1 CEQPLPNSPKQDFQF
16 RALKKV
22 RIFDSPDDLPKE
34 RSSLLAVSNKYGLVF
49 AGGGTSLQIFHTRDL
64 LMQKQPGE
72 DPNKIVESIQ
82 STLVPM
88 KFPMQHLA
96 LSCDNL
102 TLSVCMMSSEVGSFI
117 SFFDVRTFLNQ
128 AKQQKHAFAC
138 HKLAKDSGGAAMVN
152 DLKWNPASPTMVA
165 VCLSDGSISV
175 LQVTD
180 SVKVYA
186 TLPSSA
192 AVTSVCWSPKGKQLA
207 AGRQN
212 GTVVQYLPNLQ
223 EKKVIPC
230 PPFYDSDNP
239 VKVLDVLW
247 IGTYV
252 FAIVYA
258 EADGTL
264 EMSPQVVIAIL
275 PKKEEKRPEKFVNF
289 MEPCYTS
296 CTERQH
302 HYFLNFVEE
311 WDLVLAASA
320 ASTEVSILARQ
331 GDQNWE
337 SWVLEDS
344 SRAELPLTDKSDDT
358 LPVGVAVDYTSNM
371 PIVISDEKILAPAP
385 VLILLSTDGV
395 LCPFHM
401 INQNPGVKSLIVTPE
416 PLQVAGERAP
426 KAAGSAA
433 TSPTTTPTS
442 LKPDTAPAAAPTVPT
457 SSQPPAG
464 SGAAVFSFMPSAVKA
479 PGSTGSDPPPYS
491 FATDASKQGQTPA
504 LTGLAT
510 FSFSSAS
517 SKASMTPAS
526 AGSTTAAPATSFPFG
541 SMNFKPAADSSP
553 GPLLST
559 APAAQKS
566 SFAPSASSVK
576 VNLNEKFSA
585 VDTSSPT
592 SSSGQSTST
601 MFSFSTSSK
610 TAPVGSLSQSM
621 PVAAPPA
628 TPLKTSSP
636 VPATVARP
644 AQNPPSASLVQKT
657 AKVTPSAAKPSSAQG
672 KSALPSTALEKQTH
686 QWKESDPVIAGIREE
701 IAHFQKEMEELK
713 ARTSKACFQVG
724 TPEEMK
730 LLRTE
735 SEDLHTF
742 LLEIKETTE
751 SLHGDI
757 SILKTALLEGFAGV
771 EEAKEQNEQNRSSG
785 YLHLLYKKPLDP
797 KSEAQLQEIRR
808 LHQYVKFAVQDVND
822 VLDLEWDRHL
832 EQKRKQKRLIVPE
845 RETLFNTLANNREI
859 INQQR
864 KRLNHLVNSLQ
875 QLRLYNQTSQWS
887 VPSDSP
893 LNSAQSF
900 DSDLESLR
908 NDLMKTTLKSHAKP
922 LPKAPAK
929 LSPVKQAQLRNFLAK
944 RKTPPI
950 RSTAP
955 ASLSRSAFLSTRY
968 YEDLDEVSSTS
979 SVSQSLENDDCQAV
993 DQEEEAAPVQVP
1005 RHAPVVRTPSVQP
1018 GLMAQS
1024 PSFGKQHLSLVPAS
1038 SNRIIPQGADSTM
1051 LATKTV
1057 KHGAPAPTVTV
1068 PAPQAAA
1075 AAALQ
1080 RQMAANQSPDH
1091 LYLTLQPR
1099 QSIKFWQLLLQI
1111 KLSSSMKS
1119 QTPPSS
1125 VCAPSPMVSTAAP
1138 TSSGNKISGQG
1149 TVKTVTAVSSTV
1161 TSVQATTSQLNKTSL
1176 FSSAGPV
1183 FNFGGVTSAASS
1195 QAPASLAP
1203 SQAPAKESA
1212 QPDSFLFAGSSKLGA
1227 IPEASSF
1234 VFGSHKPAG
1243 APGGVVGSSSS
1254 ADGTQSTKAAA
1265 TSSSA
1270 PPTTSGKLD
1279 IAPSKPG
1286 DHLFQGSLAGETLG
1300 SFSGLRVGQVDDN
1313 AKTTSKAPSTSA
1325 AGTQSTKV
1333 STISSGFSFTAPLTL
1348 GKAGEAASTSP
1359 QAQLSE
1365 PLKEPALP
1373 QATAGDTVPEGSG
1386 TTVAPPAPEPVAAP
1400 TSTSDLKAPVP
1411 PAVSTATPADQNV
1424 SAATST
1430 ASVASPASPAEA
1442 TGALAATSDVT
1453 TGVQSAAVGA
1463 SVFAPTSAGSSVF
1476 SQPPSSS
1483 SSGSAFTQPAGE
1495 AAATPSTPPVFG
1507 QLPAGTTASSPFGQ
1521 LTTSTLSTA
1530 TATTQAA
1537 TSAFGA
1543 SAFGTT
1549 TTGGFGQPAFGQAPV
1564 FGQPASSSSSG
1575 FTFSQSGFG
1584 TMPAFGQP
1592 AASTA
1597 ASSSGNVFGAS
1608 ASTNSASSFSFG
1620 QPASTGGVLFG
1631 QSSPP
1636 VFGQSSGFGQGGS
1649 VFGSTAAVTTTTSS
1663 AGFSFCQASGFGSS
1677 NTGSVFGQAAN
1688 TGGTPS
1694 SSSGSLFGA
1703 GSGGRGGGF
1712 FSGLGGKPSQ
1722 DAANKNPF
1730 SSSSGGFG
1738 SAASQ
1743 NSSSLFGN
1751 SGAKTFGFGSSS
1763 FGEQK
1768 PTGTFSS
1775 GGGSVASQGFGFST
1789 PNKAGGFGA
1798 APVFGS
1804 PPTFGGSPGF
1814 GGVPAFGSAPTFS
1827 SPLGSTGGKVFG
1839 EGTAAA
1845 SAGGFGF
1852 GGTSN
1857 NTASFGTL
1865 ANQNTPTFGSLSQQG
1880 TGFGTQSSGF
1890 SAFGTGGGGFGFGSP
1905 NTLTLSSALP
1915 LPGWIPS
1922 SKFPKLC
1929 SPVRW
1934 REHGSLQMAGSR
1946 ISTIISSQ
1954 CVLLQAQVKEAGNT
1968 YLPLDLVDGEA
1979 RDILNSSCSSCIHE
1993 KRFCLFL
2000 CNTCSCSILNYFI
2013 WLDVFCGGRVY
2024 YLSASRAGCVLSSAF
2039 SCPSLAYP
2047 REKLHAETESCV
2059 SQRLGGEIG
2068 NYLGR
2073 SWQRAEHV
2081 PMAVTFSKEVGK
2093 LKNWNSGSG
2102 ENFWPWKETHD
2113 LHLEPLLLAL
2123 VSFICEIL
2131 MCLYLNILNNFFKN
2145 APKTSDQTL
2154 FVFDASDLHETCKCC
2169 SVDNMFEIAAPD
2181 VLGSSAFSVFRRNI
2195 ILFLFFFSY
2204 DMMTGD
2210 IFWFGGHPKNISLTL
2225 SLLSQV
2231 SFPSLHLGMLG
2242 RFPLKM
2248 KRCGQCF

>member
-1 CEQPLPNSPKQDFQF
+1 VGQQMCLLPNSLKQDFQF

-22 RIFDSPDDLPKE
+22 RIFDTPDDLPKE

-64 LMQKQPGE
+64 IMQKQLGE
-72 DPNKIVESIQ
+72 DPNKIVENIQ
-82 STLVPM
+82 GTVVPM

-102 TLSVCMMSSEVGSFI
+102 TLSVCMMSSDVGSFI
-117 SFFDVRTFLNQ
+117 SFFDVRTLLNQ
-128 AKQQKHAFAC
+128 AKQQKQAFAC
-138 HKLAKDSGGAAMVN
+138 HKLAKESGSAAVVN

-302 HYFLNFVEE
+302 HYFLSFVED

-320 ASTEVSILARQ
+320 ASTEVGILARQ

-344 SRAELPLTDKSDDT
+344 SRAELPVTDKSDDT

-385 VLILLSTDGV
+385 LLILLSTDGV
-395 LCPFHM
+395 LCPFYM
-401 INQNPGVKSLIVTPE
+401 INQNPGVRSLIVTPE
-416 PLQVAGERAP
+416 PLQLAGERVP
-426 KAAGSAA
+426 KSAGSTA
-433 TSPTTTPTS
+433 TSPTTPPTS
-442 LKPDTAPAAAPTVPT
+442 LKPDTAPAVAPTVPT
-457 SSQPPAG
+457 SGQPPAG
-464 SGAAVFSFMPSAVKA
+464 SGAAAFSFMPSAVKT

-491 FATDASKQGQTPA
+491 FATDASKQAQTPA
-504 LTGLAT
+504 LTGAAT
-510 FSFSSAS
+510 FSFSSPS
-517 SKASMTPAS
+517 SKASITPAS
-526 AGSTTAAPATSFPFG
+526 VGSTTAAPATSFPFG
-541 SMNFKPAADSSP
+541 SMNFKPAAESSS
-553 GPLLST
+553 GPSVST
-559 APAAQKS
+559 APTAQKS

-576 VNLNEKFSA
+576 VNLNEKFGA

-592 SSSGQSTST
+592 SSSGQCTST

-610 TAPVGSLSQSM
+610 TAPGGSLSQST
-621 PVAAPPA
+621 PVAAPPT

-636 VPATVARP
+636 VPATGR
-644 AQNPPSASLVQKT
+644 SLIPVVGNN
-657 AKVTPSAAKPSSAQG
+657 ALYILNIGFGFVFFSFPQG

-713 ARTSKACFQVG
+713 ARTSKACFKVG

-730 LLRTE
+730 VLRTE
-735 SEDLHTF
+735 SDDLHTF

-757 SILKTALLEGFAGV
+757 SILKTTLLEGFAGV

-887 VPSDSP
+887 WSVPSDTS

-979 SVSQSLENDDCQAV
+979 SVSQSLENDDSQAV

-1005 RHAPVVRTPSVQP
+1005 RHAPVVRTPSIQP

-1024 PSFGKQHLSLVPAS
+1024 PSFGKQHLSLGTLLPAS

-1080 RQMAANQSPDH
+1080 RQMAANQSPAVSTS
-1091 LYLTLQPR
+1091 LTESTLKNVPQVVNVR
-1099 QSIKFWQLLLQI
+1099 EL
-1111 KLSSSMKS
+1111 KS
-1119 QTPPSS
+1119 GALTPAVSAVIGSS
-1125 VCAPSPMVSTAAP
+1125 VSH
-1138 TSSGNKISGQG
+1138 
-1149 TVKTVTAVSSTV
+1149 
-1161 TSVQATTSQLNKTSL
+1161 
-1176 FSSAGPV
+1176 
-1183 FNFGGVTSAASS
+1183 SAA
-1195 QAPASLAP
+1195 QAVHQVLATVATN
-1203 SQAPAKESA
+1203 QAK

-1227 IPEASSF
+1227 VPETSF
-1234 VFGSHKPAG
+1234 AFGYHKPASV
-1243 APGGVVGSSSS
+1243 PGGVVGGGSS
-1254 ADGTQSTKAAA
+1254 ADGTQSNKAAA
-1265 TSSSA
+1265 TSSST

-1279 IAPSKPG
+1279 VAPSKPG
-1286 DHLFQGSLAGETLG
+1286 DHLFQGNLAGETLG

-1313 AKTTSKAPSTSA
+1313 AKTTSKAPTTSA
-1325 AGTQSTKV
+1325 AGTQSAKV
-1333 STISSGFSFTAPLTL
+1333 STIPSGFNFAAPLTL
-1348 GKAGEAASTSP
+1348 GKAGEAASTLVTSAGTASLSISTSATGSLFGNVQLTSTGSSGVFNLGGSGGSKPTFSFGIQQTNSMSTSTSTPSTLPASTSLPFGGFSSSSQTAVPAAAPSKSAGDAKSPPGSEKPSENEAVAAGSSPPVPQP

-1365 PLKEPALP
+1365 PLKEPTLP
-1373 QATAGDTVPEGSG
+1373 QATAGDTVPGGSG
-1386 TTVAPPAPEPVAAP
+1386 TTVAPPPPDPVAAA
-1400 TSTSDLKAPVP
+1400 TSTSDLKASVP
-1411 PAVSTATPADQNV
+1411 AAVSAAAPPDQNV
-1424 SAATST
+1424 SATTST
-1430 ASVASPASPAEA
+1430 ASVASPAEA

-1453 TGVQSAAVGA
+1453 TGVQSPAVGA

-1537 TSAFGA
+1537 TSGFGT

-1549 TTGGFGQPAFGQAPV
+1549 TTGGFGQPTFGQAPV

-1597 ASSSGNVFGAS
+1597 ASSSGNVFGAP
-1608 ASTNSASSFSFG
+1608 ASTNSGSSFSFG

-1636 VFGQSSGFGQGGS
+1636 AFGQSTGFGQGAS
-1649 VFGSTAAVTTTTSS
+1649 VFGGTAAVTTTTSS
-1663 AGFSFCQASGFGSS
+1663 AGFSFCQASGKSRALSS
-1677 NTGSVFGQAAN
+1677 GTVRLGQ
-1688 TGGTPS
+1688 PS
-1694 SSSGSLFGA
+1694 SSTGSLFGA

-1775 GGGSVASQGFGFST
+1775 GGGSVASQGFGFSS

-1890 SAFGTGGGGFGFGSP
+1890 SAFGTGGGG
-1905 NTLTLSSALP
+1905 
-1915 LPGWIPS
+1915 
-1922 SKFPKLC
+1922 
-1929 SPVRW
+1929 R
-1934 REHGSLQMAGSR
+1934 
-1946 ISTIISSQ
+1946 
-1954 CVLLQAQVKEAGNT
+1954 
-1968 YLPLDLVDGEA
+1968 
-1979 RDILNSSCSSCIHE
+1979 
-1993 KRFCLFL
+1993 
-2000 CNTCSCSILNYFI
+2000 
-2013 WLDVFCGGRVY
+2013 
-2024 YLSASRAGCVLSSAF
+2024 
-2039 SCPSLAYP
+2039 
-2047 REKLHAETESCV
+2047 
-2059 SQRLGGEIG
+2059 
-2068 NYLGR
+2068 R
-2073 SWQRAEHV
+2073 S
-2081 PMAVTFSKEVGK
+2081 
-2093 LKNWNSGSG
+2093 
-2102 ENFWPWKETHD
+2102 
-2113 LHLEPLLLAL
+2113 
-2123 VSFICEIL
+2123 
-2131 MCLYLNILNNFFKN
+2131 
-2145 APKTSDQTL
+2145 
-2154 FVFDASDLHETCKCC
+2154 
-2169 SVDNMFEIAAPD
+2169 
-2181 VLGSSAFSVFRRNI
+2181 
-2195 ILFLFFFSY
+2195 
-2204 DMMTGD
+2204 
-2210 IFWFGGHPKNISLTL
+2210 
-2225 SLLSQV
+2225 
-2231 SFPSLHLGMLG
+2231 
-2242 RFPLKM
+2242 
-2248 KRCGQCF
+2248 

>member
-1 CEQPLPNSPKQDFQF
+1 MGDDMDVIPEREMKDFQF

-22 RIFDSPDDLPKE
+22 RIFDAPDDLPKE

-49 AGGGTSLQIFHTRDL
+49 AGGGTSLQIFHTKNL
-64 LMQKQPGE
+64 LMQNQLGE
-72 DPNKIVESIQ
+72 DPNKIVENVQ

-88 KFPMQHLA
+88 KFPVQHLA
-96 LSCDNL
+96 LNCDNL
-102 TLSVCMMSSEVGSFI
+102 TLSVCMMSSEIGSFI
-117 SFFDVRTFLNQ
+117 GFFDVRTFLNQ
-128 AKQQKHAFAC
+128 TKQQKRAFAY
-138 HKLAKDSGGAAMVN
+138 HKLAKDAGSAAMVN
-152 DLKWNPASPTMVA
+152 DLKWNPASPAMVA
-165 VCLSDGSISV
+165 ICLSDGSISV

-186 TLPSSA
+186 TLPSSV

-207 AGRQN
+207 VGRQN

-252 FAIVYA
+252 FTIVYA
-258 EADGTL
+258 AADGTL
-264 EMSPQVVIAIL
+264 ETPPEVVVAIL

-289 MEPCYTS
+289 MEPCYGS

-302 HYFLNFVEE
+302 HYFLNYVEE

-344 SRAELPLTDKSDDT
+344 SRAELPVTDKSDDT

-371 PIVISDEKILAPAP
+371 PIPISDEKTLPPAP

-395 LCPFHM
+395 LCPFYM
-401 INQNPGVKSLIVTPE
+401 INQNPGVRSLIVTPE
-416 PLQVAGERAP
+416 PLPLVGERVP
-426 KAAGSAA
+426 KSTGSTA
-433 TSPTTTPTS
+433 TTPTTPPTS
-442 LKPDTAPAAAPTVPT
+442 GKTDAAPGVAPTVPA
-457 SSQPPAG
+457 SSQPPAAG
-464 SGAAVFSFMPSAVKA
+464 GAAAFSFVASPVKMPST
-479 PGSTGSDPPPYS
+479 TGSDPPSFS
-491 FATDASKQGQTPA
+491 FATDASKPA
-504 LTGLAT
+504 LAPSLTGAAT
-510 FSFSSAS
+510 FSFSSPP
-517 SKASMTPAS
+517 KASVTPAPS
-526 AGSTTAAPATSFPFG
+526 VGTTTATATSFSFG
-541 SMNFKPAADSSP
+541 SVNFKPAAESSP
-553 GPLLST
+553 GPPVST
-559 APAAQKS
+559 TPVAQKS
-566 SFAPSASSVK
+566 SFAPSASAVK
-576 VNLNEKFSA
+576 VNLNEKFTA

-592 SSSGQSTST
+592 SSSQWTSP
-601 MFSFSTSSK
+601 MFSFSTASKPASGGPLGQSS
-610 TAPVGSLSQSM
+610 PL
-621 PVAAPPA
+621 AASPT
-628 TPLKTSSP
+628 TPLKASTP
-636 VPATVARP
+636 VPAAASRP
-644 AQNPPSASLVQKT
+644 AQSVPAASTLQKSAKI
-657 AKVTPSAAKPSSAQG
+657 TPSAAKPGSTQG
-672 KSALPSTALEKQTH
+672 KSALPSTPLEKQAH
-686 QWKESDPVIAGIREE
+686 QWKDSDPVIAGIREE

-730 LLRTE
+730 MLRSE
-735 SEDLHTF
+735 SDDLHTF

-757 SILKTALLEGFAGV
+757 SILKTTLLEGFAGV
-771 EEAKEQNEQNRSSG
+771 EEAREQNVRNHSSG
-785 YLHLLYKKPLDP
+785 YLHLLYTKPLDP

-864 KRLNHLVNSLQ
+864 KRLNQLVNSLQ

-887 VPSDSP
+887 VPSDTSS
-893 LNSAQSF
+893 LSSAQSF

-908 NDLMKTTLKSHAKP
+908 NALMKTTLESHTKP
-922 LPKAPAK
+922 LPKVPAK

-944 RKTPPI
+944 RKTPPV

-979 SVSQSLENDDCQAV
+979 SVSQSLENEDSQTV

-1005 RHAPVVRTPSVQP
+1005 RHAPVVRTPSIQP
-1018 GLMAQS
+1018 GLMPQS
-1024 PSFGKQHLSLVPAS
+1024 PSFGKQHLPLVPTS
-1038 SNRIIPQGADSTM
+1038 SNRVIPQGADSTM

-1075 AAALQ
+1075 AAALR
-1080 RQMAANQSPDH
+1080 RQMASQAPAVSTSLTESTLKNVPQVVNVRELKNSALTPAVSTVIGSSVPHSAAQAVHQVLATVATNQAKQTP
-1091 LYLTLQPR
+1091 LT
-1099 QSIKFWQLLLQI
+1099 
-1111 KLSSSMKS
+1111 SSLKG
-1119 QTPPSS
+1119 QAPPSS
-1125 VCAPSPMVSTAAP
+1125 VCAPTPMVSTSGP
-1138 TSSGNKISGQG
+1138 TSSGNKLPGQG
-1149 TVKTVTAVSSTV
+1149 TVKTVTAVTSSTV
-1161 TSVQATTSQLNKTSL
+1161 TSVPATTAQLSKAFS
-1176 FSSAGPV
+1176 FSSVGSG
-1183 FNFGGVTSAASS
+1183 FTFGGVTSAASS
-1195 QAPASLAP
+1195 PTLSSLAS

-1212 QPDSFLFAGSSKLGA
+1212 QPDSFPLAGSSKFGVA
-1227 IPEASSF
+1227 AEGSF
-1234 VFGSHKPAG
+1234 AFGSFKPTS
-1243 APGGVVGSSSS
+1243 APGALVGNSSS
-1254 ADGTQSTKAAA
+1254 ADGTQSNKPAA
-1265 TSSSA
+1265 TSSPA
-1270 PPTTSGKLD
+1270 PSTASGKLD
-1279 IAPSKPG
+1279 VSLSKPG
-1286 DHLFQGSLAGETLG
+1286 DQLFQSNLAGETLG
-1300 SFSGLRVGQVDDN
+1300 SFSGLRVGQVDEN
-1313 AKTTSKAPSTSA
+1313 AKTTTKAPSTSV
-1325 AGTQSTKV
+1325 AGAQSTKV
-1333 STISSGFSFTAPLTL
+1333 STIPSGFTFGAPLSL
-1348 GKAGEAASTSP
+1348 GKAGEAASTSGTSAGASSPAISTSATGNLFGNVQITSTGSSGVFNLGGSSANKPPFSFGIQQANSMSTSTSTPSTLSTSTSLSFGSFLSSSQTAVPAATPNKGAGDAKLPPVTEKPSENEAAAAGSSPPMP
-1359 QAQLSE
+1359 QSSQPQVQLSE
-1365 PLKEPALP
+1365 PVKEPLLP
-1373 QATAGDTVPEGSG
+1373 QTTAGDAGSASSG
-1386 TTVAPPAPEPVAAP
+1386 TTLAAPPSEAVAAP
-1400 TSTSDLKAPVP
+1400 ASTSDVKPPVLPTISASAPP
-1411 PAVSTATPADQNV
+1411 DQNI
-1424 SAATST
+1424 SATT
-1430 ASVASPASPAEA
+1430 CTTNIASPAEA
-1442 TGALAATSDVT
+1442 TNALAATSDVT
-1453 TGVQSAAVGA
+1453 TCVQSPTVGA

-1483 SSGSAFTQPAGE
+1483 SSGSAFSQPAGDT
-1495 AAATPSTPPVFG
+1495 AATPATPPVFG

-1537 TSAFGA
+1537 SSAFGTSAFGTA
-1543 SAFGTT
+1543 
-1549 TTGGFGQPAFGQAPV
+1549 TTGGFGQPAFGQAPT

-1584 TMPAFGQP
+1584 TAPAFGQP

-1597 ASSSGNVFGAS
+1597 ASSSGTIFGVP

-1620 QPASTGGVLFG
+1620 QPSASTGGGLFG
-1631 QSSPP
+1631 QSSPL
-1636 VFGQSSGFGQGGS
+1636 VFGQNTGFGQGGS
-1649 VFGSTAAVTTTTSS
+1649 VFGSSAAVTTTTSS

-1688 TGGTPS
+1688 TGGTVFGQQPS
-1694 SSSGSLFGA
+1694 SSSGGLFGA

-1722 DAANKNPF
+1722 DAASKNPF
-1730 SSSSGGFG
+1730 GSSSGGFG

-1743 NSSSLFGN
+1743 NSSNLFGN

-1775 GGGSVASQGFGFST
+1775 GGGSVASQGFGFSSPT
-1789 PNKAGGFGA
+1789 KAGGFGA

-1890 SAFGTGGGGFGFGSP
+1890 SAFGTSGGGFGFGSS
-1905 NTLTLSSALP
+1905 NTSSSGFS
-1915 LPGWIPS
+1915 GW
-1922 SKFPKLC
+1922 
-1929 SPVRW
+1929 
-1934 REHGSLQMAGSR
+1934 
-1946 ISTIISSQ
+1946 
-1954 CVLLQAQVKEAGNT
+1954 
-1968 YLPLDLVDGEA
+1968 
-1979 RDILNSSCSSCIHE
+1979 
-1993 KRFCLFL
+1993 
-2000 CNTCSCSILNYFI
+2000 
-2013 WLDVFCGGRVY
+2013 
-2024 YLSASRAGCVLSSAF
+2024 
-2039 SCPSLAYP
+2039 
-2047 REKLHAETESCV
+2047 
-2059 SQRLGGEIG
+2059 
-2068 NYLGR
+2068 R
-2073 SWQRAEHV
+2073 S
-2081 PMAVTFSKEVGK
+2081 
-2093 LKNWNSGSG
+2093 
-2102 ENFWPWKETHD
+2102 
-2113 LHLEPLLLAL
+2113 
-2123 VSFICEIL
+2123 
-2131 MCLYLNILNNFFKN
+2131 
-2145 APKTSDQTL
+2145 
-2154 FVFDASDLHETCKCC
+2154 
-2169 SVDNMFEIAAPD
+2169 
-2181 VLGSSAFSVFRRNI
+2181 
-2195 ILFLFFFSY
+2195 
-2204 DMMTGD
+2204 
-2210 IFWFGGHPKNISLTL
+2210 
-2225 SLLSQV
+2225 
-2231 SFPSLHLGMLG
+2231 
-2242 RFPLKM
+2242 
-2248 KRCGQCF
+2248 

>member
-1 CEQPLPNSPKQDFQF
+1 MHLKKDFQF

-22 RIFDSPDDLPKE
+22 RIFDAPDDLPKE

-49 AGGGTSLQIFHTRDL
+49 AGGGTSLQIFHTKNL
-64 LMQKQPGE
+64 LMQNQLGE
-72 DPNKIVESIQ
+72 DPNKIVENVQ
-82 STLVPM
+82 STVVPM

-102 TLSVCMMSSEVGSFI
+102 TLSVCMMSSEIGSFI
-117 SFFDVRTFLNQ
+117 GFFDVRTFLNQ
-128 AKQQKHAFAC
+128 AKQQKRAFAY
-138 HKLAKDSGGAAMVN
+138 HKLAKDSGSAVVVN
-152 DLKWNPASPTMVA
+152 DLKWNPASPAMVA
-165 VCLSDGSISV
+165 ICLSDGSISV

-186 TLPSSA
+186 TLPSSV

-207 AGRQN
+207 VGKQN

-252 FAIVYA
+252 FTIVYA
-258 EADGTL
+258 AADGTL
-264 EMSPQVVIAIL
+264 ETPPEVVVAIL

-289 MEPCYTS
+289 MEPCYGS

-302 HYFLNFVEE
+302 HYFLNYVEE

-344 SRAELPLTDKSDDT
+344 SRAELPVTDKSDDT
-358 LPVGVAVDYTSNM
+358 LPVGVAIDYTSNM
-371 PIVISDEKILAPAP
+371 PIPISDEKTLAPAP

-395 LCPFHM
+395 LCPFYM
-401 INQNPGVKSLIVTPE
+401 INQNPGVRSLIVTPE
-416 PLQVAGERAP
+416 PLLTEGERVP
-426 KAAGSAA
+426 KSAGSTA
-433 TSPTTTPTS
+433 TSPTIPPTA
-442 LKPDTAPAAAPTVPT
+442 LKPDAVPGVAPATLA
-457 SSQPPAG
+457 SSLPPAG
-464 SGAAVFSFMPSAVKA
+464 SGAAAFSFMPSTVKM
-479 PGSTGSDPPPYS
+479 PGSTSGEPPPYA
-491 FATDASKQGQTPA
+491 FATDASKQALGPN
-504 LTGLAT
+504 LTGAAT

-517 SKASMTPAS
+517 SKTSMTSAPS
-526 AGSTTAAPATSFPFG
+526 AGTTAATATSFSFG
-541 SMNFKPAADSSP
+541 SMNFKPAADSSS
-553 GPLLST
+553 GPPLST
-559 APAAQKS
+559 TPVTQKS
-566 SFAPSASSVK
+566 SFTPSASSVK
-576 VNLNEKFSA
+576 VNLNDKFTA
-585 VDTSSPT
+585 VDTSTPA
-592 SSSGQSTST
+592 SSGGHSSST
-601 MFSFSTSSK
+601 MFSFSTTSK
-610 TAPVGSLSQSM
+610 AAAGSPLSQST
-621 PVAAPPA
+621 PLSASPA
-628 TPLKTSSP
+628 TPLKASTP
-636 VPATVARP
+636 VPAAVTRP
-644 AQNPPSASLVQKT
+644 AQNMPSAPLLQKT
-657 AKVTPSAAKPSSAQG
+657 AKITPSAAKPSSTQG
-672 KSALPSTALEKQTH
+672 KSALSSTAIEKQVH

-730 LLRTE
+730 MLRTE

-757 SILKTALLEGFAGV
+757 SILKTTLLEGFAGV
-771 EEAKEQNEQNRSSG
+771 EEAREQNERNHSSG

-864 KRLNHLVNSLQ
+864 KRLNQLVNSLQ
-875 QLRLYNQTSQWS
+875 QLRLCNQTSQWS
-887 VPSDSP
+887 VPRDTSS
-893 LNSAQSF
+893 LSSAQSF

-908 NDLMKTTLKSHAKP
+908 NALMKTTLESHAKP
-922 LPKAPAK
+922 LPKVPAK
-929 LSPVKQAQLRNFLAK
+929 LSSVKQAQLRNFLAK
-944 RKTPPI
+944 RKTPPV

-955 ASLSRSAFLSTRY
+955 ANLSRSAFLSTRY

-979 SVSQSLENDDCQAV
+979 SVSQSLENEDPQVV

-1005 RHAPVVRTPSVQP
+1005 RHAPVVRTPSIQP

-1024 PSFGKQHLSLVPAS
+1024 PSFGKQHVSLGTLLPTS

-1075 AAALQ
+1075 AAALR
-1080 RQMAANQSPDH
+1080 RQMANQSPAVSTS
-1091 LYLTLQPR
+1091 LTESTLKNVPQVVNVRELKTGALTPAV
-1099 QSIKFWQLLLQI
+1099 SAVIG
-1111 KLSSSMKS
+1111 SSVPHSAAQAVHQVLATVATNQAKQMPLTSSLKA

-1125 VCAPSPMVSTAAP
+1125 ASAPCAVASTTGP

-1149 TVKTVTAVSSTV
+1149 TVKTVAAVTSTV
-1161 TSVQATTSQLNKTSL
+1161 TSVPATTAQISKAFS
-1176 FSSAGPV
+1176 FSSVGSG
-1183 FNFGGVTSAASS
+1183 FNFGVVTSATAS
-1195 QAPASLAP
+1195 PTPPSLTS

-1212 QPDSFLFAGSSKLGA
+1212 QPDAFSLGGGSKFGA
-1227 IPEASSF
+1227 VPESSF
-1234 VFGSHKPAG
+1234 AFGSLKPASASG
-1243 APGGVVGSSSS
+1243 ALAANSSS
-1254 ADGTQSTKAAA
+1254 ADGTQSNKPAA
-1265 TSSSA
+1265 TTSA
-1270 PPTTSGKLD
+1270 PSAASGKLD
-1279 IAPSKPG
+1279 STPSKPA
-1286 DHLFQGSLAGETLG
+1286 DHLFQSTLGGETLG
-1300 SFSGLRVGQVDDN
+1300 SFSGLRVGQADDN
-1313 AKTTSKAPSTSA
+1313 TKTSTKGPSTSV
-1325 AGTQSTKV
+1325 AGGQSTKTTTIPSGFTFGTPLPLGKPGEATSTSVTTAGAASV
-1333 STISSGFSFTAPLTL
+1333 SISTTATGSLFGNVQITSTGSSGVFNLGGSSSNKPTFSFGIQQANSMSASTCAPSPL
-1348 GKAGEAASTSP
+1348 AASTSMSFGSFLSSAQTAAPAATSSKGAGDVKLPSASEKPPENEVVAAGSSPPLSQSQPPHP
-1359 QAQLSE
+1359 QIQLSE
-1365 PLKEPALP
+1365 SVKESALP
-1373 QATAGDTVPEGSG
+1373 QATAVDTTAVGSSAAS
-1386 TTVAPPAPEPVAAP
+1386 VAPPPDAVATAA
-1400 TSTSDLKAPVP
+1400 STSDLKAPAP
-1411 PAVSTATPADQNV
+1411 PAISTSAPPDQSISAT
-1424 SAATST
+1424 TST
-1430 ASVASPASPAEA
+1430 TNIASPAEA
-1442 TGALAATSDVT
+1442 TSTLAVTSDVST
-1453 TGVQSAAVGA
+1453 SVQAPAVGA
-1463 SVFAPTSAGSSVF
+1463 SVFVPTSASSSVF
-1476 SQPPSSS
+1476 PQPPNSS
-1483 SSGSAFTQPAGE
+1483 SSGSAFSQPTGDT
-1495 AAATPSTPPVFG
+1495 AATPSTPPVFG
-1507 QLPAGTTASSPFGQ
+1507 QLPAGTTSSSPFGQ

-1530 TATTQAA
+1530 TTTTQAA
-1537 TSAFGA
+1537 GSGFGT

-1549 TTGGFGQPAFGQAPV
+1549 TTGGFGQPAFGQAPT

-1575 FTFSQSGFG
+1575 FTFSQAGFG

-1597 ASSSGNVFGAS
+1597 ASSSGSVFGAP
-1608 ASTNSASSFSFG
+1608 ASTNSASTFSFG
-1620 QPASTGGVLFG
+1620 QPSASTG
-1631 QSSPP
+1631 
-1636 VFGQSSGFGQGGS
+1636 
-1649 VFGSTAAVTTTTSS
+1649 
-1663 AGFSFCQASGFGSS
+1663 GFGSS

-1688 TGGTPS
+1688 TGATVFGQQPS
-1694 SSSGSLFGA
+1694 SSSGGLFGA

-1775 GGGSVASQGFGFST
+1775 GGGSVASQGFGFSS
-1789 PNKAGGFGA
+1789 PSKAGGFGA

-1865 ANQNTPTFGSLSQQG
+1865 ASQNTPTFGSLSQQG

-1890 SAFGTGGGGFGFGSP
+1890 SAFGTGGGGFGFGSS
-1905 NTLTLSSALP
+1905 NTSSSGFS
-1915 LPGWIPS
+1915 GW
-1922 SKFPKLC
+1922 
-1929 SPVRW
+1929 
-1934 REHGSLQMAGSR
+1934 
-1946 ISTIISSQ
+1946 
-1954 CVLLQAQVKEAGNT
+1954 
-1968 YLPLDLVDGEA
+1968 
-1979 RDILNSSCSSCIHE
+1979 
-1993 KRFCLFL
+1993 
-2000 CNTCSCSILNYFI
+2000 
-2013 WLDVFCGGRVY
+2013 
-2024 YLSASRAGCVLSSAF
+2024 
-2039 SCPSLAYP
+2039 
-2047 REKLHAETESCV
+2047 
-2059 SQRLGGEIG
+2059 
-2068 NYLGR
+2068 R
-2073 SWQRAEHV
+2073 S
-2081 PMAVTFSKEVGK
+2081 
-2093 LKNWNSGSG
+2093 
-2102 ENFWPWKETHD
+2102 
-2113 LHLEPLLLAL
+2113 
-2123 VSFICEIL
+2123 
-2131 MCLYLNILNNFFKN
+2131 
-2145 APKTSDQTL
+2145 
-2154 FVFDASDLHETCKCC
+2154 
-2169 SVDNMFEIAAPD
+2169 
-2181 VLGSSAFSVFRRNI
+2181 
-2195 ILFLFFFSY
+2195 
-2204 DMMTGD
+2204 
-2210 IFWFGGHPKNISLTL
+2210 
-2225 SLLSQV
+2225 
-2231 SFPSLHLGMLG
+2231 
-2242 RFPLKM
+2242 
-2248 KRCGQCF
+2248 

>member
-1 CEQPLPNSPKQDFQF
+1 MGDDMDVVPEREMKDFQF

-22 RIFDSPDDLPKE
+22 RIFDAPDDLPKE

-64 LMQKQPGE
+64 LMQKQQGE
-72 DPNKIVESIQ
+72 DPNKIVENIQ

-102 TLSVCMMSSEVGSFI
+102 TLSVCMMSSEIGSFI

-138 HKLAKDSGGAAMVN
+138 HKLAKDSGSAAVVN
-152 DLKWNPASPTMVA
+152 DLKWSPASPSMVA
-165 VCLSDGSISV
+165 ICLSDGSISV

-371 PIVISDEKILAPAP
+371 PIVISDEKILPPAP

-401 INQNPGVKSLIVTPE
+401 INQNPGVRSLIVTAE
-416 PLQVAGERAP
+416 PLQLVGERVT
-426 KAAGSAA
+426 KSAGSTA
-433 TSPTTTPTS
+433 TSPTTPPTS

-457 SSQPPAG
+457 SSQTPAG
-464 SGAAVFSFMPSAVKA
+464 SGAAVFSFMPSAVKT

-491 FATDASKQGQTPA
+491 FATDTSKQAQTPA
-504 LTGLAT
+504 LTGAAT

-526 AGSTTAAPATSFPFG
+526 VGSTTTAPATSFPFG

-559 APAAQKS
+559 ATAAQKPA
-566 SFAPSASSVK
+566 FTPSASSVK
-576 VNLNEKFSA
+576 VNLNEKFST

-592 SSSGQSTST
+592 SSSGQCTST

-610 TAPVGSLSQSM
+610 TAPGGSLGQST
-621 PVAAPPA
+621 PLAAPPA

-636 VPATVARP
+636 VPTTVARP
-644 AQNPPSASLVQKT
+644 AQNTPPASLVQKT
-657 AKVTPSAAKPSSAQG
+657 PKITPSAAKPSTTQG

-730 LLRTE
+730 MLRTE
-735 SEDLHTF
+735 SDDLHTF

-757 SILKTALLEGFAGV
+757 SILKTTLLEGFAGV

-822 VLDLEWDRHL
+822 VLDLEWDWHL

-887 VPSDSP
+887 VPSDAP

-979 SVSQSLENDDCQAV
+979 SVSQSLENDDSQAV

-1005 RHAPVVRTPSVQP
+1005 RHAPVVRTPSIQP

-1024 PSFGKQHLSLVPAS
+1024 PSFGKQHLSLVPTS

-1057 KHGAPAPTVTV
+1057 KHGAPAPSVTV

-1080 RQMAANQSPDH
+1080 RQMAANQSPAVSTS
-1091 LYLTLQPR
+1091 LTESTLKTVPQVVNVR
-1099 QSIKFWQLLLQI
+1099 EIKSSALTPAVSAVIGSSVPHSAAQAVHQVLATVATNQAKQTPLT
-1111 KLSSSMKS
+1111 SSMKS

-1125 VCAPSPMVSTAAP
+1125 VCAPSPMASTAAP

-1176 FSSAGPV
+1176 FSSAGSV

-1195 QAPASLAP
+1195 QTLPSLTS

-1227 IPEASSF
+1227 IPEPSF
-1234 VFGSHKPAG
+1234 VFGSHKSAS
-1243 APGGVVGSSSS
+1243 APGGVAGGSPS
-1254 ADGTQSTKAAA
+1254 ADGTQSNKAAA
-1265 TSSSA
+1265 ASSSA
-1270 PPTTSGKLD
+1270 PSTTSGKLD
-1279 IAPSKPG
+1279 ITPSKPG
-1286 DHLFQGSLAGETLG
+1286 DHLFQGNLAGETLG

-1313 AKTTSKAPSTSA
+1313 AKTTSKAPSTSV
-1325 AGTQSTKV
+1325 AGTPSTKV
-1333 STISSGFSFTAPLTL
+1333 STIPSGFNFSAPLTL
-1348 GKAGEAASTSP
+1348 GKAGEAASTSVTSAGTASLSSSTSATGSLFGNVQLTSTGSSGVFNLGSSGGSKPTFSFGIQQTNSMSTSASAPSTLPASTSLSFGGFSSSSQTAVPATTSSKSAGDAKLPPGSEKTSENEAVAPGSSPPVPQP

-1386 TTVAPPAPEPVAAP
+1386 TTVAPPPPDTVAAP

-1411 PAVSTATPADQNV
+1411 PAVSTVAPPDQNV
-1424 SAATST
+1424 SATTST
-1430 ASVASPASPAEA
+1430 ASVASPAEA
-1442 TGALAATSDVT
+1442 TGALAATSDVP
-1453 TGVQSAAVGA
+1453 TGVQSPAAVA

-1495 AAATPSTPPVFG
+1495 AAAAPSTPPVFG

-1537 TSAFGA
+1537 TSAFGT

-1549 TTGGFGQPAFGQAPV
+1549 TTGGFGQPAFGPAPV
-1564 FGQPASSSSSG
+1564 FGQPASSSASG

-1597 ASSSGNVFGAS
+1597 ASSSGNVFGS
-1608 ASTNSASSFSFG
+1608 PASTNSPSSFSFG

-1636 VFGQSSGFGQGGS
+1636 VFGQSTGFGQGGS

-1688 TGGTPS
+1688 TGGTVFGQQPS
-1694 SSSGSLFGA
+1694 SSTGGLFGT

-1738 SAASQ
+1738 STSSQ

-1775 GGGSVASQGFGFST
+1775 GGGSVASQGFGFSS

-1880 TGFGTQSSGF
+1880 TGFGAQSSGF

-1905 NTLTLSSALP
+1905 NTSSSGFS
-1915 LPGWIPS
+1915 GW
-1922 SKFPKLC
+1922 
-1929 SPVRW
+1929 
-1934 REHGSLQMAGSR
+1934 
-1946 ISTIISSQ
+1946 
-1954 CVLLQAQVKEAGNT
+1954 
-1968 YLPLDLVDGEA
+1968 
-1979 RDILNSSCSSCIHE
+1979 
-1993 KRFCLFL
+1993 
-2000 CNTCSCSILNYFI
+2000 
-2013 WLDVFCGGRVY
+2013 
-2024 YLSASRAGCVLSSAF
+2024 
-2039 SCPSLAYP
+2039 
-2047 REKLHAETESCV
+2047 
-2059 SQRLGGEIG
+2059 
-2068 NYLGR
+2068 R
-2073 SWQRAEHV
+2073 S
-2081 PMAVTFSKEVGK
+2081 
-2093 LKNWNSGSG
+2093 
-2102 ENFWPWKETHD
+2102 
-2113 LHLEPLLLAL
+2113 
-2123 VSFICEIL
+2123 
-2131 MCLYLNILNNFFKN
+2131 
-2145 APKTSDQTL
+2145 
-2154 FVFDASDLHETCKCC
+2154 
-2169 SVDNMFEIAAPD
+2169 
-2181 VLGSSAFSVFRRNI
+2181 
-2195 ILFLFFFSY
+2195 
-2204 DMMTGD
+2204 
-2210 IFWFGGHPKNISLTL
+2210 
-2225 SLLSQV
+2225 
-2231 SFPSLHLGMLG
+2231 
-2242 RFPLKM
+2242 
-2248 KRCGQCF
+2248 

>member
-1 CEQPLPNSPKQDFQF
+1 MGDDMDVIPEREMKDFQF

-72 DPNKIVESIQ
+72 DPNKIVDNIQ
-82 STLVPM
+82 STVVPM

-416 PLQVAGERAP
+416 PLQVAGERVP

-491 FATDASKQGQTPA
+491 FAADASKQAQTPA

-517 SKASMTPAS
+517 SKASLTPAS

-541 SMNFKPAADSSP
+541 SMNFKPAADSSS

-566 SFAPSASSVK
+566 SFSPSASSVK

-610 TAPVGSLSQSM
+610 TAPGGSLSQSM
-621 PVAAPPA
+621 PLAAPPA

-636 VPATVARP
+636 VPATAARP

-701 IAHFQKEMEELK
+701 IAHFQKEMDELK

-730 LLRTE
+730 MLRTE

-757 SILKTALLEGFAGV
+757 SILKTTLLEGFAGV

-979 SVSQSLENDDCQAV
+979 SVSQSLENDDSQAV

-1005 RHAPVVRTPSVQP
+1005 RHAPVVRTPSIQP

-1080 RQMAANQSPDH
+1080 RQMAANQSPAVSTS
-1091 LYLTLQPR
+1091 LTESTLKNVPQVVNVR
-1099 QSIKFWQLLLQI
+1099 ELKSGA
-1111 KLSSSMKS
+1111 LSSSAVSAVIGSSVPHSAAQAVHQVLATVATNQAKQTSLTSSMKS
-1119 QTPPSS
+1119 QIPPSS
-1125 VCAPSPMVSTAAP
+1125 VCAPSPVASTAAP
-1138 TSSGNKISGQG
+1138 TSSGNKSSGQG

-1161 TSVQATTSQLNKTSL
+1161 TSVQATTSQLNKTPL

-1195 QAPASLAP
+1195 QTPASLAP

-1212 QPDSFLFAGSSKLGA
+1212 QPDSFLFAGNSKLGA

-1265 TSSSA
+1265 ASSSA

-1286 DHLFQGSLAGETLG
+1286 DHLFQGNLAGETLG

-1333 STISSGFSFTAPLTL
+1333 STISSGFSFTPPLTL
-1348 GKAGEAASTSP
+1348 GKAGEAASTSVTSAGTAPLSISTSATGSLFGNVQLTNTGSSGVFNLGSSGGSKPTFSFGIQQTNSMSTSTSAPSTLPASTSLSFGGFSSSSQTAVPAATSSKSAGDAKLPPGSEKPSENEAGAAGSSAAVPQP

-1495 AAATPSTPPVFG
+1495 AAAPPSTPPVFG

-1597 ASSSGNVFGAS
+1597 ASSSGNVFGAP

-1688 TGGTPS
+1688 TGGTVFGQQPS

-1905 NTLTLSSALP
+1905 NTSSSGFS
-1915 LPGWIPS
+1915 GW
-1922 SKFPKLC
+1922 
-1929 SPVRW
+1929 
-1934 REHGSLQMAGSR
+1934 
-1946 ISTIISSQ
+1946 
-1954 CVLLQAQVKEAGNT
+1954 
-1968 YLPLDLVDGEA
+1968 
-1979 RDILNSSCSSCIHE
+1979 
-1993 KRFCLFL
+1993 
-2000 CNTCSCSILNYFI
+2000 
-2013 WLDVFCGGRVY
+2013 
-2024 YLSASRAGCVLSSAF
+2024 
-2039 SCPSLAYP
+2039 
-2047 REKLHAETESCV
+2047 
-2059 SQRLGGEIG
+2059 
-2068 NYLGR
+2068 R
-2073 SWQRAEHV
+2073 S
-2081 PMAVTFSKEVGK
+2081 
-2093 LKNWNSGSG
+2093 
-2102 ENFWPWKETHD
+2102 
-2113 LHLEPLLLAL
+2113 
-2123 VSFICEIL
+2123 
-2131 MCLYLNILNNFFKN
+2131 
-2145 APKTSDQTL
+2145 
-2154 FVFDASDLHETCKCC
+2154 
-2169 SVDNMFEIAAPD
+2169 
-2181 VLGSSAFSVFRRNI
+2181 
-2195 ILFLFFFSY
+2195 
-2204 DMMTGD
+2204 
-2210 IFWFGGHPKNISLTL
+2210 
-2225 SLLSQV
+2225 
-2231 SFPSLHLGMLG
+2231 
-2242 RFPLKM
+2242 
-2248 KRCGQCF
+2248 

>member
-1 CEQPLPNSPKQDFQF
+1 MVWYKPVGWKREGWHGLGIEGSCEQPLPNCLKQDFQF

-64 LMQKQPGE
+64 LMQKQLGE
-72 DPNKIVESIQ
+72 DPNKIVENIQ

-88 KFPMQHLA
+88 KFPVQHLA

-152 DLKWNPASPTMVA
+152 DLKWNPASATMVA
-165 VCLSDGSISV
+165 ICLSDGSISV

-247 IGTYV
+247 ISTYV

-401 INQNPGVKSLIVTPE
+401 INQNPGVRSLIVTPE
-416 PLQVAGERAP
+416 PLQLAGERVP
-426 KAAGSAA
+426 KAAGD
-433 TSPTTTPTS
+433 PTTPPTS
-442 LKPDTAPAAAPTVPT
+442 LKPDTAPAVAPTVPT

-491 FATDASKQGQTPA
+491 FATDASKQAQTPA

-526 AGSTTAAPATSFPFG
+526 VGSTTTAPATSFPFG
-541 SMNFKPAADSSP
+541 SLNFKPAADSSS

-576 VNLNEKFSA
+576 ANLNE
-585 VDTSSPT
+585 
-592 SSSGQSTST
+592 
-601 MFSFSTSSK
+601 
-610 TAPVGSLSQSM
+610 
-621 PVAAPPA
+621 
-628 TPLKTSSP
+628 
-636 VPATVARP
+636 
-644 AQNPPSASLVQKT
+644 N
-657 AKVTPSAAKPSSAQG
+657 
-672 KSALPSTALEKQTH
+672 TALEKQTH

-730 LLRTE
+730 MLRTE

-757 SILKTALLEGFAGV
+757 SILKTTLLEGFAGV

-822 VLDLEWDRHL
+822 VLDLEWDQHL

-887 VPSDSP
+887 VPSDAP

-979 SVSQSLENDDCQAV
+979 SVSQSLENDDSQAV

-1005 RHAPVVRTPSVQP
+1005 RHAPVVRTPSIQP

-1024 PSFGKQHLSLVPAS
+1024 PSFGKPHLSLGSCVLRGTAVQQ
-1038 SNRIIPQGADSTM
+1038 RIIPQGADSTM

-1080 RQMAANQSPDH
+1080 RQMAANQSPAVSTS
-1091 LYLTLQPR
+1091 LTESTLKNVPQVVNVR
-1099 QSIKFWQLLLQI
+1099 EL
-1111 KLSSSMKS
+1111 KS
-1119 QTPPSS
+1119 TALTPAASAVIGSS
-1125 VCAPSPMVSTAAP
+1125 VPH
-1138 TSSGNKISGQG
+1138 
-1149 TVKTVTAVSSTV
+1149 
-1161 TSVQATTSQLNKTSL
+1161 
-1176 FSSAGPV
+1176 
-1183 FNFGGVTSAASS
+1183 SAA
-1195 QAPASLAP
+1195 QAVHQVLATVATN
-1203 SQAPAKESA
+1203 QAK

-1234 VFGSHKPAG
+1234 VFGSHKPAS
-1243 APGGVVGSSSS
+1243 APGGVVGGSSS

-1286 DHLFQGSLAGETLG
+1286 DHLFQGNLAGETLG

-1313 AKTTSKAPSTSA
+1313 SKTISKAPPTTGSSSLSLTSTGSSGVFNLGSSGGSKPTFSFGIQQTNSMSTSTSA
-1325 AGTQSTKV
+1325 PSTLPASASLSFGGFSSSSQTAVPAATSTKSAGDAKLPPGSEKTSENEAGV
-1333 STISSGFSFTAPLTL
+1333 AGSSPAVPQ
-1348 GKAGEAASTSP
+1348 P

-1373 QATAGDTVPEGSG
+1373 QATAGDAVPEGCG
-1386 TTVAPPAPEPVAAP
+1386 TTVAPPAPDPVAAP

-1411 PAVSTATPADQNV
+1411 AAVSTAAPPDQNV

-1453 TGVQSAAVGA
+1453 TGVQSPAVGA

-1530 TATTQAA
+1530 TATSQAA
-1537 TSAFGA
+1537 TSGFGA

-1597 ASSSGNVFGAS
+1597 ASSSGNVFGAP

-1636 VFGQSSGFGQGGS
+1636 VFGQSTGFGQGGS

-1688 TGGTPS
+1688 TGGTVFGQPS

-1775 GGGSVASQGFGFST
+1775 GGGSVASQGFGFSS

-1845 SAGGFGF
+1845 SAGGFG
-1852 GGTSN
+1852 
-1857 NTASFGTL
+1857 
-1865 ANQNTPTFGSLSQQG
+1865 
-1880 TGFGTQSSGF
+1880 
-1890 SAFGTGGGGFGFGSP
+1890 
-1905 NTLTLSSALP
+1905 
-1915 LPGWIPS
+1915 
-1922 SKFPKLC
+1922 
-1929 SPVRW
+1929 
-1934 REHGSLQMAGSR
+1934 
-1946 ISTIISSQ
+1946 
-1954 CVLLQAQVKEAGNT
+1954 
-1968 YLPLDLVDGEA
+1968 
-1979 RDILNSSCSSCIHE
+1979 
-1993 KRFCLFL
+1993 
-2000 CNTCSCSILNYFI
+2000 
-2013 WLDVFCGGRVY
+2013 
-2024 YLSASRAGCVLSSAF
+2024 
-2039 SCPSLAYP
+2039 
-2047 REKLHAETESCV
+2047 
-2059 SQRLGGEIG
+2059 
-2068 NYLGR
+2068 
-2073 SWQRAEHV
+2073 
-2081 PMAVTFSKEVGK
+2081 
-2093 LKNWNSGSG
+2093 
-2102 ENFWPWKETHD
+2102 
-2113 LHLEPLLLAL
+2113 
-2123 VSFICEIL
+2123 
-2131 MCLYLNILNNFFKN
+2131 
-2145 APKTSDQTL
+2145 
-2154 FVFDASDLHETCKCC
+2154 
-2169 SVDNMFEIAAPD
+2169 
-2181 VLGSSAFSVFRRNI
+2181 
-2195 ILFLFFFSY
+2195 
-2204 DMMTGD
+2204 
-2210 IFWFGGHPKNISLTL
+2210 
-2225 SLLSQV
+2225 
-2231 SFPSLHLGMLG
+2231 
-2242 RFPLKM
+2242 
-2248 KRCGQCF
+2248 

>member
-1 CEQPLPNSPKQDFQF
+1 MGDDMDVIPEREMKDFQF

-22 RIFDSPDDLPKE
+22 RIFDAPDDLPKE

-49 AGGGTSLQIFHTRDL
+49 AGGGTSLQIYHTRDL
-64 LMQKQPGE
+64 LMQKQMGE
-72 DPNKIVESIQ
+72 DPNKIVENIQ
-82 STLVPM
+82 STVVPM

-102 TLSVCMMSSEVGSFI
+102 TLSVCMMSSDIGSFI

-138 HKLAKDSGGAAMVN
+138 HKLAKDSGSAAMVN

-344 SRAELPLTDKSDDT
+344 SRAELPVTDKSDDT

-371 PIVISDEKILAPAP
+371 PIVISEEKILGPAP

-395 LCPFHM
+395 LCPFYM
-401 INQNPGVKSLIVTPE
+401 SNQNPGVRSLTVTPE
-416 PLQVAGERAP
+416 PLQLAGERVP
-426 KAAGSAA
+426 KSAGSTA
-433 TSPTTTPTS
+433 TSPTTPPTS
-442 LKPDTAPAAAPTVPT
+442 LKPDTAPAVAPTVPT

-464 SGAAVFSFMPSAVKA
+464 SGAAVFSFMPSAVKT
-479 PGSTGSDPPPYS
+479 PGSTGSDPPLYS
-491 FATDASKQGQTPA
+491 FATDASKQAQTPA
-504 LTGLAT
+504 LTGAAT
-510 FSFSSAS
+510 FSFSAS
-517 SKASMTPAS
+517 SKASVTPAS
-526 AGSTTAAPATSFPFG
+526 IGSTTAAPATSFPFG
-541 SMNFKPAADSSP
+541 SMNFKPAADSSS
-553 GPLLST
+553 GPSLST

-566 SFAPSASSVK
+566 SFASSASSVK

-592 SSSGQSTST
+592 NSSGQCTST

-610 TAPVGSLSQSM
+610 TAPGGSLSQST
-621 PVAAPPA
+621 PVAAPPT

-636 VPATVARP
+636 VSATVARP
-644 AQNPPSASLVQKT
+644 AQNTPSASLVQKT
-657 AKVTPSAAKPSSAQG
+657 PKITPSAAKPSSTQS

-730 LLRTE
+730 MLRTE
-735 SEDLHTF
+735 SDDLHTF

-757 SILKTALLEGFAGV
+757 SILKTTLLEGFAGV

-887 VPSDSP
+887 VPSDTS

-979 SVSQSLENDDCQAV
+979 SVSQSLENDDSQAV

-1005 RHAPVVRTPSVQP
+1005 RHAPVVRTPSIQP

-1024 PSFGKQHLSLVPAS
+1024 PSFGKQHLSLGTLLPTT

-1080 RQMAANQSPDH
+1080 RQMAANQSPAVSTS
-1091 LYLTLQPR
+1091 LTESTLKNVPQVVNVRELNSGALTSAVSAVIGSSVPHSAA
-1099 QSIKFWQLLLQI
+1099 QAVHQVLATVATNQAKQTPLT
-1111 KLSSSMKS
+1111 SSMKG

-1125 VCAPSPMVSTAAP
+1125 VCVPPPMASTAAP

-1161 TSVQATTSQLNKTSL
+1161 TSVQATTSQLNKTFS
-1176 FSSAGPV
+1176 FSSAGSV
-1183 FNFGGVTSAASS
+1183 FNFSGVTSAASS
-1195 QAPASLAP
+1195 QMLPSLTP

-1212 QPDSFLFAGSSKLGA
+1212 QPDSFSFAGSSKLGA
-1227 IPEASSF
+1227 IPEASF
-1234 VFGSHKPAG
+1234 AFGSHKSAG
-1243 APGGVVGSSSS
+1243 APGGVVGGSTST
-1254 ADGTQSTKAAA
+1254 DGTQSSKAAA

-1286 DHLFQGSLAGETLG
+1286 DHLFQGNLAGETLG

-1313 AKTTSKAPSTSA
+1313 AKTTSKAPSTSV

-1333 STISSGFSFTAPLTL
+1333 STVPSGFNFAAPLTL
-1348 GKAGEAASTSP
+1348 GKAGEAASTSVTSAGTASLSISTSATGSLFGNVQLTNTGSSGVFNLGGSGGNKPTFSFGIQQTSSMSTSTSVPSTLPASTSLSFGGFSSSSQTAVPAATSSKSAGDAKLPPGSEKPSEDEAVAAGSSPPVPQP

-1365 PLKEPALP
+1365 PLKEPTLP
-1373 QATAGDTVPEGSG
+1373 QATAGDTVPGGSG
-1386 TTVAPPAPEPVAAP
+1386 TTVAPPPPDPMAAP
-1400 TSTSDLKAPVP
+1400 TSTSDLKALVP
-1411 PAVSTATPADQNV
+1411 PAVSTGAPPDQNV
-1424 SAATST
+1424 SATTST
-1430 ASVASPASPAEA
+1430 ASVASPAEA
-1442 TGALAATSDVT
+1442 TSALAATSDVT
-1453 TGVQSAAVGA
+1453 TGVQSPAVGA
-1463 SVFAPTSAGSSVF
+1463 SVFAPTSAGSLVF

-1483 SSGSAFTQPAGE
+1483 SSSSAFTQPAGE

-1537 TSAFGA
+1537 TSGFGT

-1597 ASSSGNVFGAS
+1597 ASSSGNVFGAP

-1620 QPASTGGVLFG
+1620 QPASTSGVLFG

-1636 VFGQSSGFGQGGS
+1636 VFGQSTGFGQGAS
-1649 VFGSTAAVTTTTSS
+1649 VFGGTAAVTTTTSS

-1677 NTGSVFGQAAN
+1677 NTGSVFGQATN
-1688 TGGTPS
+1688 TGGTVFGQQPS
-1694 SSSGSLFGA
+1694 SSTGSLFGA

-1775 GGGSVASQGFGFST
+1775 GGGSVASQGFGFSS

-1865 ANQNTPTFGSLSQQG
+1865 ANQNTPTFGSLSQQS

-1905 NTLTLSSALP
+1905 NTSSSGFS
-1915 LPGWIPS
+1915 GW
-1922 SKFPKLC
+1922 
-1929 SPVRW
+1929 
-1934 REHGSLQMAGSR
+1934 
-1946 ISTIISSQ
+1946 
-1954 CVLLQAQVKEAGNT
+1954 
-1968 YLPLDLVDGEA
+1968 
-1979 RDILNSSCSSCIHE
+1979 
-1993 KRFCLFL
+1993 
-2000 CNTCSCSILNYFI
+2000 
-2013 WLDVFCGGRVY
+2013 
-2024 YLSASRAGCVLSSAF
+2024 
-2039 SCPSLAYP
+2039 
-2047 REKLHAETESCV
+2047 
-2059 SQRLGGEIG
+2059 
-2068 NYLGR
+2068 R
-2073 SWQRAEHV
+2073 S
-2081 PMAVTFSKEVGK
+2081 
-2093 LKNWNSGSG
+2093 
-2102 ENFWPWKETHD
+2102 
-2113 LHLEPLLLAL
+2113 
-2123 VSFICEIL
+2123 
-2131 MCLYLNILNNFFKN
+2131 
-2145 APKTSDQTL
+2145 
-2154 FVFDASDLHETCKCC
+2154 
-2169 SVDNMFEIAAPD
+2169 
-2181 VLGSSAFSVFRRNI
+2181 
-2195 ILFLFFFSY
+2195 
-2204 DMMTGD
+2204 
-2210 IFWFGGHPKNISLTL
+2210 
-2225 SLLSQV
+2225 
-2231 SFPSLHLGMLG
+2231 
-2242 RFPLKM
+2242 
-2248 KRCGQCF
+2248 

>member
-1 CEQPLPNSPKQDFQF
+1 MGDDMDVIPEREMKDFQF

-22 RIFDSPDDLPKE
+22 RIFDAPDDLPKE

-49 AGGGTSLQIFHTRDL
+49 AGGGTSLQIYHTRDL
-64 LMQKQPGE
+64 LMQKQMGE
-72 DPNKIVESIQ
+72 DPNKIVENIQ
-82 STLVPM
+82 STVVPM

-102 TLSVCMMSSEVGSFI
+102 TLSVCMMSSDIGSFI

-138 HKLAKDSGGAAMVN
+138 HKLAKDSGSAAMVN

-344 SRAELPLTDKSDDT
+344 SRAELPVTDKSDDT

-371 PIVISDEKILAPAP
+371 PIVISEEKILGPAP

-395 LCPFHM
+395 LCPFYM
-401 INQNPGVKSLIVTPE
+401 SNQNPGVRSLTVTPE
-416 PLQVAGERAP
+416 PLQLAGERVP
-426 KAAGSAA
+426 KSAGSTA
-433 TSPTTTPTS
+433 TSPTTPPTS
-442 LKPDTAPAAAPTVPT
+442 LKPDTAPAVAPTVPT

-464 SGAAVFSFMPSAVKA
+464 SGAAVFSFMPSAVKT
-479 PGSTGSDPPPYS
+479 PGSTGSDPPLYS
-491 FATDASKQGQTPA
+491 FATDASKQAQTPA
-504 LTGLAT
+504 LTGAAT
-510 FSFSSAS
+510 FSFSAS
-517 SKASMTPAS
+517 SKASVTPAS
-526 AGSTTAAPATSFPFG
+526 IGSTTAAPATSFPFG
-541 SMNFKPAADSSP
+541 SMNFKPAADSSS
-553 GPLLST
+553 GPSLST

-566 SFAPSASSVK
+566 SFASSASSVK

-592 SSSGQSTST
+592 NSSGQCTST

-610 TAPVGSLSQSM
+610 TAPGGSLSQST
-621 PVAAPPA
+621 PVAAPPT

-636 VPATVARP
+636 VSATGR
-644 AQNPPSASLVQKT
+644 SLIPIVRNN
-657 AKVTPSAAKPSSAQG
+657 S

-730 LLRTE
+730 MLRTE
-735 SEDLHTF
+735 SDDLHTF

-757 SILKTALLEGFAGV
+757 SILKTTLLEGFAGV

-887 VPSDSP
+887 VPSDTS
-893 LNSAQSF
+893 LNSAQ
-900 DSDLESLR
+900 SDLESLR

-979 SVSQSLENDDCQAV
+979 SVSQSLENDDSQAV

-1005 RHAPVVRTPSVQP
+1005 RHAPVVRTPSIQP

-1024 PSFGKQHLSLVPAS
+1024 PSFGKQHLSLGTLLPTT

-1080 RQMAANQSPDH
+1080 RQMAANQSP
-1091 LYLTLQPR
+1091 
-1099 QSIKFWQLLLQI
+1099 
-1111 KLSSSMKS
+1111 
-1119 QTPPSS
+1119 
-1125 VCAPSPMVSTAAP
+1125 AVSTSLTESTLKNVPQVVNVRELNSGAL
-1138 TSSGNKISGQG
+1138 TS
-1149 TVKTVTAVSSTV
+1149 AVSAV
-1161 TSVQATTSQLNKTSL
+1161 IGFAYPNLICYLSL
-1176 FSSAGPV
+1176 
-1183 FNFGGVTSAASS
+1183 
-1195 QAPASLAP
+1195 SLT
-1203 SQAPAKESA
+1203 APAKESA
-1212 QPDSFLFAGSSKLGA
+1212 QPDSFSFAGSSKLGA
-1227 IPEASSF
+1227 IPEASF
-1234 VFGSHKPAG
+1234 AFGSHKSAG
-1243 APGGVVGSSSS
+1243 APGGVVGGSTST
-1254 ADGTQSTKAAA
+1254 DGTQSSKAAA

-1286 DHLFQGSLAGETLG
+1286 DHLFQGNLAGETLG

-1313 AKTTSKAPSTSA
+1313 AKTTSKAPSTSV

-1333 STISSGFSFTAPLTL
+1333 STVPSGFNFAAPLTL
-1348 GKAGEAASTSP
+1348 GKAGEAASTSVTSAGTASLSISTSATGSLFGNVQLTNTGSSGVFNLGGSGGNKPTFSFGIQQTSSMSTSTSVPSTLPASTSLSFGGFSSSSQTAVPAATSSKSAGDAKLPPGSEKPSEDEAVAAGSSPPVPQP

-1365 PLKEPALP
+1365 PLKEPTLP
-1373 QATAGDTVPEGSG
+1373 QATAGDTVPGGSG
-1386 TTVAPPAPEPVAAP
+1386 TTVAPPPPDPMAAP
-1400 TSTSDLKAPVP
+1400 TSTSDLKALVP
-1411 PAVSTATPADQNV
+1411 PAVSTGAPPDQNV
-1424 SAATST
+1424 SATTST
-1430 ASVASPASPAEA
+1430 ASVASPAEA
-1442 TGALAATSDVT
+1442 TSALAATSDVT
-1453 TGVQSAAVGA
+1453 TGVQSPAVGA
-1463 SVFAPTSAGSSVF
+1463 SVFAPTSAGSLVF

-1483 SSGSAFTQPAGE
+1483 SSSSAFTQPAGE

-1537 TSAFGA
+1537 TSGFGT

-1597 ASSSGNVFGAS
+1597 ASSSGNVFGAP

-1620 QPASTGGVLFG
+1620 QPASTSGVLFG

-1636 VFGQSSGFGQGGS
+1636 VFGQSTGFGQGAS
-1649 VFGSTAAVTTTTSS
+1649 VFGGTAAVTTTTSS
-1663 AGFSFCQASGFGSS
+1663 AGFSFCQASGKSRALS
-1677 NTGSVFGQAAN
+1677 QWHCLAWSVSLGKQ
-1688 TGGTPS
+1688 PS
-1694 SSSGSLFGA
+1694 SSTGSLFGA

-1775 GGGSVASQGFGFST
+1775 GGGSVASQGFGFSS

-1865 ANQNTPTFGSLSQQG
+1865 ANQNTPTFGSLSQQS

-1890 SAFGTGGGGFGFGSP
+1890 SG
-1905 NTLTLSSALP
+1905 
-1915 LPGWIPS
+1915 
-1922 SKFPKLC
+1922 
-1929 SPVRW
+1929 
-1934 REHGSLQMAGSR
+1934 
-1946 ISTIISSQ
+1946 
-1954 CVLLQAQVKEAGNT
+1954 
-1968 YLPLDLVDGEA
+1968 
-1979 RDILNSSCSSCIHE
+1979 
-1993 KRFCLFL
+1993 
-2000 CNTCSCSILNYFI
+2000 
-2013 WLDVFCGGRVY
+2013 
-2024 YLSASRAGCVLSSAF
+2024 
-2039 SCPSLAYP
+2039 
-2047 REKLHAETESCV
+2047 
-2059 SQRLGGEIG
+2059 
-2068 NYLGR
+2068 
-2073 SWQRAEHV
+2073 
-2081 PMAVTFSKEVGK
+2081 
-2093 LKNWNSGSG
+2093 
-2102 ENFWPWKETHD
+2102 
-2113 LHLEPLLLAL
+2113 
-2123 VSFICEIL
+2123 
-2131 MCLYLNILNNFFKN
+2131 
-2145 APKTSDQTL
+2145 
-2154 FVFDASDLHETCKCC
+2154 
-2169 SVDNMFEIAAPD
+2169 
-2181 VLGSSAFSVFRRNI
+2181 GSSTHCCG
-2195 ILFLFFFSY
+2195 FLFILLHRSSSGFS
-2204 DMMTGD
+2204 G
-2210 IFWFGGHPKNISLTL
+2210 WRS
-2225 SLLSQV
+2225 
-2231 SFPSLHLGMLG
+2231 
-2242 RFPLKM
+2242 
-2248 KRCGQCF
+2248 

>member
-1 CEQPLPNSPKQDFQF
+1 MQDFQF

-22 RIFDSPDDLPKE
+22 RIFDAPDDLPKE
-34 RSSLLAVSNKYGLVF
+34 RSSLLAVSNKFGLVF

-64 LMQKQPGE
+64 LMQNQLGE
-72 DPNKIVESIQ
+72 DPNKIVENVQ

-88 KFPMQHLA
+88 KFPVQHLA

-102 TLSVCMMSSEVGSFI
+102 TLSVCMTSSDIGSFI
-117 SFFDVRTFLNQ
+117 GFFDVRTFLNQ
-128 AKQQKHAFAC
+128 AKQQKRAFAY

-152 DLKWNPASPTMVA
+152 DLKWNPASPAMVA
-165 VCLSDGSISV
+165 ICLSDGSISV

-186 TLPSSA
+186 TLPSSV

-207 AGRQN
+207 VGRQN

-252 FAIVYA
+252 FTIVYA
-258 EADGTL
+258 AADGTL
-264 EMSPQVVIAIL
+264 ETPPEVVIAIL

-289 MEPCYTS
+289 MEPCYGS

-344 SRAELPLTDKSDDT
+344 SRAELPVTDKSDDT

-371 PIVISDEKILAPAP
+371 PIMISDEKVLAPAP

-395 LCPFHM
+395 LCPFYM
-401 INQNPGVKSLIVTPE
+401 INQNPGVRSLIVTPE
-416 PLQVAGERAP
+416 PLQLVGERVP
-426 KAAGSAA
+426 KSAGSTA
-433 TSPTTTPTS
+433 TTPTTPPTS
-442 LKPDTAPAAAPTVPT
+442 LKPDTVPAVAPAAPA
-457 SSQPPAG
+457 SSQPSAG
-464 SGAAVFSFMPSAVKA
+464 GGAAAFSFMPSAVKV
-479 PGSTGSDPPPYS
+479 PGSSGSDPPPYP
-491 FATDASKQGQTPA
+491 FATDASKQAQTPA
-504 LTGLAT
+504 LTGATT
-510 FSFSSAS
+510 FSFSTATP
-517 SKASMTPAS
+517 KASMTPAS
-526 AGSTTAAPATSFPFG
+526 SVGTTTAAAPSFSFG
-541 SMNFKPAADSSP
+541 SMNFKPAAESSP
-553 GPLLST
+553 GPPLST
-559 APAAQKS
+559 APAAPKS
-566 SFAPSASSVK
+566 SFATSASSVK
-576 VNLNEKFSA
+576 VNLNEKFTA
-585 VDTSSPT
+585 VDASSPT
-592 SSSGQSTST
+592 SSSGQCTST
-601 MFSFSTSSK
+601 MFSFSTPSK
-610 TAPVGSLSQSM
+610 TAAGGFLSQSTPIAAS
-621 PVAAPPA
+621 PVA
-628 TPLKTSSP
+628 PLKTSSP
-636 VPATVARP
+636 VPAALARP
-644 AQNPPSASLVQKT
+644 VQNTPSNSSVQKT
-657 AKVTPSAAKPSSAQG
+657 PKITPSAAKPSSTQG

-686 QWKESDPVIAGIREE
+686 QWKDSDPVIAGIREE

-713 ARTSKACFQVG
+713 AKTSKACFQVG

-730 LLRTE
+730 MLRTE
-735 SEDLHTF
+735 SDDLHTF

-757 SILKTALLEGFAGV
+757 SILKTTLLEGLAGV
-771 EEAKEQNEQNRSSG
+771 EEAKEQNEQNLSSG
-785 YLHLLYKKPLDP
+785 YLHLVYKKPLDP

-832 EQKRKQKRLIVPE
+832 EEKRKQKRLVVPE
-845 RETLFNTLANNREI
+845 RETLFNTLANNQEI
-859 INQQR
+859 INHQR
-864 KRLNHLVNSLQ
+864 KRLNQLVNSLQ

-887 VPSDSP
+887 VPSDTS
-893 LNSAQSF
+893 LSSAQSF

-908 NDLMKTTLKSHAKP
+908 NALMKTTLKSHAKP

-979 SVSQSLENDDCQAV
+979 SVSQSLENDDSQAV

-1005 RHAPVVRTPSVQP
+1005 RHAPVVRTPSIQP

-1024 PSFGKQHLSLVPAS
+1024 PSFGKQHLSLGTLLPTS

-1075 AAALQ
+1075 AAALR
-1080 RQMAANQSPDH
+1080 RQMAANQSPAVSTS
-1091 LYLTLQPR
+1091 LTESTLKNVPQVVNVRELKSGALTPAV
-1099 QSIKFWQLLLQI
+1099 SAVIG
-1111 KLSSSMKS
+1111 SSVPHSAAQAVHQVLATVATNQAK
-1119 QTPPSS
+1119 QTPLTSSKGQTSPSS
-1125 VCAPSPMVSTAAP
+1125 LCTPCPVASTAAP
-1138 TSSGNKISGQG
+1138 TSSNNKVSGQG

-1161 TSVQATTSQLNKTSL
+1161 TSVPATTVQLNKAFS
-1176 FSSAGPV
+1176 FSSAGSV
-1183 FNFGGVTSAASS
+1183 FSFGVTSAASS
-1195 QAPASLAP
+1195 TVQPNLSF
-1203 SQAPAKESA
+1203 SQAPAKEPT
-1212 QPDSFLFAGSSKLGA
+1212 QPDSFSFAGTSKLGA
-1227 IPEASSF
+1227 VPEGSF
-1234 VFGSHKPAG
+1234 AFGSHKSPG
-1243 APGGVVGSSSS
+1243 APGGIVGSSSS
-1254 ADGTQSTKAAA
+1254 ADGTQSNKTAAT
-1265 TSSSA
+1265 TSSS
-1270 PPTTSGKLD
+1270 PPTVSGKLD
-1279 IAPSKPG
+1279 ISPSKPG
-1286 DHLFQGSLAGETLG
+1286 DYLFQSNVAGETLG

-1313 AKTTSKAPSTSA
+1313 AKTTSKAPSTSV
-1325 AGTQSTKV
+1325 AGTQLPKV
-1333 STISSGFSFTAPLTL
+1333 STIASGYNFCAPPTPA
-1348 GKAGEAASTSP
+1348 KAGEAASTSVASSGMAALSISTSATGNLFGNVQLTNTGSSGVFNLGGSNGNKPTFSFGIQPTNSMSTSTSTPTLSASTSLSFGSLSSSSQTAVPAATSSKVAGDAKLPSVSEKPAENEAVAAGSSPPVAQSP
-1359 QAQLSE
+1359 QPQVQLSE
-1365 PLKEPALP
+1365 LVKEPTLP
-1373 QATAGDTVPEGSG
+1373 QATAGDTVLEGSG
-1386 TTVAPPAPEPVAAP
+1386 TTAAPPTPDAVAAP
-1400 TSTSDLKAPVP
+1400 VSTSDLKAPVP
-1411 PAVSTATPADQNV
+1411 PAVSAAAPPDQNV
-1424 SAATST
+1424 SATMST
-1430 ASVASPASPAEA
+1430 ANVASPAEA

-1453 TGVQSAAVGA
+1453 TGVQSPAVGA
-1463 SVFAPTSAGSSVF
+1463 SVFASTSAGSSVF

-1483 SSGSAFTQPAGE
+1483 SSGSAFSQPAGE
-1495 AAATPSTPPVFG
+1495 TAATPSTPPVFG

-1530 TATTQAA
+1530 TTTTQAA
-1537 TSAFGA
+1537 SSGFGT

-1549 TTGGFGQPAFGQAPV
+1549 TTGGFGQPAFGQAPT
-1564 FGQPASSSSSG
+1564 FGQPASSSSGG
-1575 FTFSQSGFG
+1575 FTFTQSGFG

-1597 ASSSGNVFGAS
+1597 PSSSGNVFGAP
-1608 ASTNSASSFSFG
+1608 ASTNSTSSFSFG
-1620 QPASTGGVLFG
+1620 QPSASTGGGLFG
-1631 QSSPP
+1631 PSSPP
-1636 VFGQSSGFGQGGS
+1636 VFGQNTGFGQGAS

-1688 TGGTPS
+1688 TGGTVFGQQPS
-1694 SSSGSLFGA
+1694 SSSGGLFGT

-1751 SGAKTFGFGSSS
+1751 SGAKTFGFGGSS

-1775 GGGSVASQGFGFST
+1775 GGGSVASQGFGFSS

-1880 TGFGTQSSGF
+1880 TGFGTQNSGF

-1905 NTLTLSSALP
+1905 NTSSSGFS
-1915 LPGWIPS
+1915 GW
-1922 SKFPKLC
+1922 
-1929 SPVRW
+1929 
-1934 REHGSLQMAGSR
+1934 
-1946 ISTIISSQ
+1946 
-1954 CVLLQAQVKEAGNT
+1954 
-1968 YLPLDLVDGEA
+1968 
-1979 RDILNSSCSSCIHE
+1979 
-1993 KRFCLFL
+1993 
-2000 CNTCSCSILNYFI
+2000 
-2013 WLDVFCGGRVY
+2013 
-2024 YLSASRAGCVLSSAF
+2024 
-2039 SCPSLAYP
+2039 
-2047 REKLHAETESCV
+2047 
-2059 SQRLGGEIG
+2059 
-2068 NYLGR
+2068 R
-2073 SWQRAEHV
+2073 S
-2081 PMAVTFSKEVGK
+2081 
-2093 LKNWNSGSG
+2093 
-2102 ENFWPWKETHD
+2102 
-2113 LHLEPLLLAL
+2113 
-2123 VSFICEIL
+2123 
-2131 MCLYLNILNNFFKN
+2131 
-2145 APKTSDQTL
+2145 
-2154 FVFDASDLHETCKCC
+2154 
-2169 SVDNMFEIAAPD
+2169 
-2181 VLGSSAFSVFRRNI
+2181 
-2195 ILFLFFFSY
+2195 
-2204 DMMTGD
+2204 
-2210 IFWFGGHPKNISLTL
+2210 
-2225 SLLSQV
+2225 
-2231 SFPSLHLGMLG
+2231 
-2242 RFPLKM
+2242 
-2248 KRCGQCF
+2248 

>member
-1 CEQPLPNSPKQDFQF
+1 MGDDMDVIPEREMKDFQF

-22 RIFDSPDDLPKE
+22 RIFDAPDDLPKE

-49 AGGGTSLQIFHTRDL
+49 AGGGTSLQIFHTRNL
-64 LMQKQPGE
+64 LMQNQLGE
-72 DPNKIVESIQ
+72 DPNKIVENVQ

-88 KFPMQHLA
+88 KFPVQHLA

-102 TLSVCMMSSEVGSFI
+102 TLSVCMMSSEIGSFI
-117 SFFDVRTFLNQ
+117 GFFDVRTFLNQ
-128 AKQQKHAFAC
+128 AKQQKRAFAY
-138 HKLAKDSGGAAMVN
+138 HKLAKDSGTTAMVN
-152 DLKWNPASPTMVA
+152 DLKWNPTSPAMVA
-165 VCLSDGSISV
+165 ICLSDGSISV

-186 TLPSSA
+186 TLPSSV

-207 AGRQN
+207 VGRQN
-212 GTVVQYLPNLQ
+212 GTVVQYLPSLQ

-252 FAIVYA
+252 FTIVYA
-258 EADGTL
+258 AADGTL
-264 EMSPQVVIAIL
+264 ETPPEVVIAIL

-289 MEPCYTS
+289 MEPCYGS

-302 HYFLNFVEE
+302 HYFLNYVEE

-344 SRAELPLTDKSDDT
+344 SRAELPVTDKSDDT

-371 PIVISDEKILAPAP
+371 PIPISDEKTLAPAP

-395 LCPFHM
+395 LCPFYM
-401 INQNPGVKSLIVTPE
+401 INQNPGVRSLIVTPE
-416 PLQVAGERAP
+416 PLLLVGERVP
-426 KAAGSAA
+426 KSAGSTA
-433 TSPTTTPTS
+433 TTPTTPPTS
-442 LKPDTAPAAAPTVPT
+442 SKPDTGPGVVPTAPA

-464 SGAAVFSFMPSAVKA
+464 GGAAAFSFMSSTVKM

-491 FATDASKQGQTPA
+491 LATDASKQSLAPSLTGAATFAFSFASPKASVTPA
-504 LTGLAT
+504 PSVGTTTAT
-510 FSFSSAS
+510 TTSFSFA
-517 SKASMTPAS
+517 
-526 AGSTTAAPATSFPFG
+526 

-553 GPLLST
+553 GPPLST
-559 APAAQKS
+559 TPVAQKS
-566 SFAPSASSVK
+566 SFASSASSVK

-592 SSSGQSTST
+592 SSSGQCTST
-601 MFSFSTSSK
+601 MFSFSTTPK
-610 TAPVGSLSQSM
+610 TASGGPLSQSV
-621 PVAAPPA
+621 PLAASPTA
-628 TPLKTSSP
+628 PLKASTP
-636 VPATVARP
+636 VPAAVARP
-644 AQNPPSASLVQKT
+644 AQNMPSASLLQKT
-657 AKVTPSAAKPSSAQG
+657 AKITPSAAKPSSTQG
-672 KSALPSTALEKQTH
+672 KSALPSTALEKQAH
-686 QWKESDPVIAGIREE
+686 QWKDSDPVIAGIREE

-730 LLRTE
+730 MLRTE
-735 SEDLHTF
+735 SDDLHTF

-757 SILKTALLEGFAGV
+757 SILKTTLLEGFAGV
-771 EEAKEQNEQNRSSG
+771 EEAREQNERNHSSG

-864 KRLNHLVNSLQ
+864 KRLNQLVNSLQ
-875 QLRLYNQTSQWS
+875 QLRLYNRTSQWS
-887 VPSDSP
+887 VPSDTSS
-893 LNSAQSF
+893 LSSAQSF
-900 DSDLESLR
+900 DSGLESLR
-908 NDLMKTTLKSHAKP
+908 NALMKTTLESHAKP
-922 LPKAPAK
+922 LPKVPAK

-979 SVSQSLENDDCQAV
+979 SVSQSLENEDSQAV

-1005 RHAPVVRTPSVQP
+1005 RHAPVVRTPSIQP

-1024 PSFGKQHLSLVPAS
+1024 LSFGKQPLSLGTLLPTS
-1038 SNRIIPQGADSTM
+1038 SSRIIPQGADSTM

-1057 KHGAPAPTVTV
+1057 KHGAPAPSVTV

-1075 AAALQ
+1075 AAALR
-1080 RQMAANQSPDH
+1080 RQMANQSPAVSTS
-1091 LYLTLQPR
+1091 LTESTLKNVPQVVNVRELKTGALTPAV
-1099 QSIKFWQLLLQI
+1099 STVIG
-1111 KLSSSMKS
+1111 SSVPHSAAQAVHQVLAAVATNQAKQTPLTS
-1119 QTPPSS
+1119 SLKGQTPPSS
-1125 VCAPSPMVSTAAP
+1125 VCAPCPVASTSGP

-1149 TVKTVTAVSSTV
+1149 TVKTVTAVTSSTV
-1161 TSVQATTSQLNKTSL
+1161 TSVQTTTAQLNKAFS
-1176 FSSAGPV
+1176 FSSVGSG
-1183 FNFGGVTSAASS
+1183 FNFGVTSAASS
-1195 QAPASLAP
+1195 PTLPSLAS
-1203 SQAPAKESA
+1203 SQAPAKESTQTDTFSLA
-1212 QPDSFLFAGSSKLGA
+1212 GGSKFAVV
-1227 IPEASSF
+1227 PESSF
-1234 VFGSHKPAG
+1234 AFGSLRPAS
-1243 APGGVVGSSSS
+1243 APGAS
-1254 ADGTQSTKAAA
+1254 ADGTQSNKPPA
-1265 TSSSA
+1265 TTSSA
-1270 PPTTSGKLD
+1270 PSTASGKLD
-1279 IAPSKPG
+1279 IPPSKP
-1286 DHLFQGSLAGETLG
+1286 DHLFQSNLAGETLG
-1300 SFSGLRVGQVDDN
+1300 SFSGLRVGQADDN
-1313 AKTTSKAPSTSA
+1313 AKTTTKAPSTSV
-1325 AGTQSTKV
+1325 AGAQSTKV
-1333 STISSGFSFTAPLTL
+1333 STIPAGFTFGAPLSL
-1348 GKAGEAASTSP
+1348 GRAGEAASTSVTSAGTASPSTSTSATGSLFGNVQVTNTGSSGVFNLGASSGNKPTFSFGVQQANSMSTSTSTPSTLSASTSLSFGSFLSSSQTAVPAATSSKVAGDAKLPSVSEKPSENEAVAAGSSPPVTQSP
-1359 QAQLSE
+1359 QPQIQLSE
-1365 PLKEPALP
+1365 SIKEPALP
-1373 QATAGDTVPEGSG
+1373 QATAGDTVSAGSV
-1386 TTVAPPAPEPVAAP
+1386 TTSAAPPPDAVATPA
-1400 TSTSDLKAPVP
+1400 STSDLKAPVP
-1411 PAVSTATPADQNV
+1411 PAVSASAPPDQNV
-1424 SAATST
+1424 SATSST
-1430 ASVASPASPAEA
+1430 ANIASPAEA
-1442 TGALAATSDVT
+1442 TSALAATSDVT
-1453 TGVQSAAVGA
+1453 TCVQSPAVGA

-1483 SSGSAFTQPAGE
+1483 SSGSAFSQPAGDTT
-1495 AAATPSTPPVFG
+1495 ATASTPPVFG

-1521 LTTSTLSTA
+1521 LTTSTLSTT

-1537 TSAFGA
+1537 SSGFGT

-1549 TTGGFGQPAFGQAPV
+1549 TTGGFGQPAFGQAPT
-1564 FGQPASSSSSG
+1564 FGQPASSSSGG

-1597 ASSSGNVFGAS
+1597 ASSSGNVFGAP

-1620 QPASTGGVLFG
+1620 QPSASTGGGLFG

-1636 VFGQSSGFGQGGS
+1636 VFGQSTGFGQAGS
-1649 VFGSTAAVTTTTSS
+1649 VFGSATAVTTTTSS
-1663 AGFSFCQASGFGSS
+1663 AGFSFCQASAGFGSS

-1688 TGGTPS
+1688 TGGTVFGQPS
-1694 SSSGSLFGA
+1694 SSSGGLFGT
-1703 GSGGRGGGF
+1703 GSGGRGF

-1775 GGGSVASQGFGFST
+1775 GGGSVASQGFGFSSPT
-1789 PNKAGGFGA
+1789 KAGGFGA

-1890 SAFGTGGGGFGFGSP
+1890 SAFGTGGGGRR
-1905 NTLTLSSALP
+1905 NQNIIKLTGPMSLVFPGTWVRLLSFL
-1915 LPGWIPS
+1915 
-1922 SKFPKLC
+1922 SKIVL
-1929 SPVRW
+1929 
-1934 REHGSLQMAGSR
+1934 
-1946 ISTIISSQ
+1946 
-1954 CVLLQAQVKEAGNT
+1954 VLL
-1968 YLPLDLVDGEA
+1968 
-1979 RDILNSSCSSCIHE
+1979 
-1993 KRFCLFL
+1993 
-2000 CNTCSCSILNYFI
+2000 
-2013 WLDVFCGGRVY
+2013 
-2024 YLSASRAGCVLSSAF
+2024 
-2039 SCPSLAYP
+2039 
-2047 REKLHAETESCV
+2047 
-2059 SQRLGGEIG
+2059 
-2068 NYLGR
+2068 
-2073 SWQRAEHV
+2073 
-2081 PMAVTFSKEVGK
+2081 
-2093 LKNWNSGSG
+2093 
-2102 ENFWPWKETHD
+2102 
-2113 LHLEPLLLAL
+2113 
-2123 VSFICEIL
+2123 
-2131 MCLYLNILNNFFKN
+2131 
-2145 APKTSDQTL
+2145 
-2154 FVFDASDLHETCKCC
+2154 
-2169 SVDNMFEIAAPD
+2169 
-2181 VLGSSAFSVFRRNI
+2181 
-2195 ILFLFFFSY
+2195 
-2204 DMMTGD
+2204 
-2210 IFWFGGHPKNISLTL
+2210 
-2225 SLLSQV
+2225 
-2231 SFPSLHLGMLG
+2231 
-2242 RFPLKM
+2242 
-2248 KRCGQCF
+2248 

>member
-1 CEQPLPNSPKQDFQF
+1 MGDDMDVIPEREMKDFQF

-22 RIFDSPDDLPKE
+22 RIFDAPDDLPKE

-49 AGGGTSLQIFHTRDL
+49 AGGGTSLQIFHTKNL
-64 LMQKQPGE
+64 LMQNQLGE
-72 DPNKIVESIQ
+72 DPNKIVENVQ
-82 STLVPM
+82 STVVPM

-102 TLSVCMMSSEVGSFI
+102 TLSVCMMSSEIGSFI
-117 SFFDVRTFLNQ
+117 GFFDVRTFLNQ
-128 AKQQKHAFAC
+128 AKQQKRAFAY
-138 HKLAKDSGGAAMVN
+138 HKLAKDSGSAAVVN
-152 DLKWNPASPTMVA
+152 DLKWNPASPAMVA
-165 VCLSDGSISV
+165 ICLSDGSISV

-186 TLPSSA
+186 TLPSSV

-207 AGRQN
+207 VGKQN

-252 FAIVYA
+252 FTIVYA
-258 EADGTL
+258 AADGTL
-264 EMSPQVVIAIL
+264 ETPPEVVVAIL

-289 MEPCYTS
+289 MEPCYGS

-302 HYFLNFVEE
+302 HYFLNYVEE

-344 SRAELPLTDKSDDT
+344 SRAELPVTDKSDDT
-358 LPVGVAVDYTSNM
+358 LPVGVAIDYTSNM
-371 PIVISDEKILAPAP
+371 PIPISDEKTLAPAP

-395 LCPFHM
+395 LCPFYM
-401 INQNPGVKSLIVTPE
+401 INQNPGVRSLIVTPE
-416 PLQVAGERAP
+416 PLLTEGERVP
-426 KAAGSAA
+426 KSAGSTA
-433 TSPTTTPTS
+433 TSPTIPPTA
-442 LKPDTAPAAAPTVPT
+442 LKPDAVPGVAPATLA
-457 SSQPPAG
+457 SSLPPAG
-464 SGAAVFSFMPSAVKA
+464 SGAAAFSFMPSTVKM
-479 PGSTGSDPPPYS
+479 PGSTSGEPPPYA
-491 FATDASKQGQTPA
+491 FATDASKQALGPN
-504 LTGLAT
+504 LTGAAT

-517 SKASMTPAS
+517 SKTSMTSAPS
-526 AGSTTAAPATSFPFG
+526 AGTTAATATSFSFG
-541 SMNFKPAADSSP
+541 SMNFKPAADSSS
-553 GPLLST
+553 GPPLST
-559 APAAQKS
+559 TPVTQKS
-566 SFAPSASSVK
+566 SFTPSASSVK
-576 VNLNEKFSA
+576 VNLNDKFTA
-585 VDTSSPT
+585 VDTSTPA
-592 SSSGQSTST
+592 SSGGHSSST
-601 MFSFSTSSK
+601 MFSFSTTSK
-610 TAPVGSLSQSM
+610 AAAGSPLSQST
-621 PVAAPPA
+621 PLSASPA
-628 TPLKTSSP
+628 TPLKASTP
-636 VPATVARP
+636 VPAAVTRP
-644 AQNPPSASLVQKT
+644 AQNMPSAPLLQKT
-657 AKVTPSAAKPSSAQG
+657 AKITPSAAKPSSTQG
-672 KSALPSTALEKQTH
+672 KSALSSTAIEKQVH

-730 LLRTE
+730 MLRTE

-757 SILKTALLEGFAGV
+757 SILKTTLLEGFAGV
-771 EEAKEQNEQNRSSG
+771 EEAREQNERNHSSG

-864 KRLNHLVNSLQ
+864 KRLNQLVNSLQ
-875 QLRLYNQTSQWS
+875 QLRLCNQTSQWS
-887 VPSDSP
+887 VPRDTSS
-893 LNSAQSF
+893 LSSAQSF

-908 NDLMKTTLKSHAKP
+908 NALMKTTLESHAKP
-922 LPKAPAK
+922 LPKVPAK
-929 LSPVKQAQLRNFLAK
+929 LSSVKQAQLRNFLAK
-944 RKTPPI
+944 RKTPPV

-955 ASLSRSAFLSTRY
+955 ANLSRSAFLSTRY

-979 SVSQSLENDDCQAV
+979 SVSQSLENEDPQAV

-1005 RHAPVVRTPSVQP
+1005 RHAPVVRTPSIQP

-1024 PSFGKQHLSLVPAS
+1024 PSFGKQHVSLGTLLPTS

-1075 AAALQ
+1075 AAALR
-1080 RQMAANQSPDH
+1080 RQMANQSPAVSTS
-1091 LYLTLQPR
+1091 LTESTLKNVPQVVNVRELKTGALTPAV
-1099 QSIKFWQLLLQI
+1099 SAVIG
-1111 KLSSSMKS
+1111 SSVPHSAAQAVHQVLATVATNQAKQMPLTSSLKA

-1125 VCAPSPMVSTAAP
+1125 ASAPCAVASTTGP

-1149 TVKTVTAVSSTV
+1149 TVKTVAAVTSTV
-1161 TSVQATTSQLNKTSL
+1161 TSVPATTAQISKAFS
-1176 FSSAGPV
+1176 FSSVGSG
-1183 FNFGGVTSAASS
+1183 FNFGVVTSATAS
-1195 QAPASLAP
+1195 PTPPSLTS
-1203 SQAPAKESA
+1203 SQAPAKESS
-1212 QPDSFLFAGSSKLGA
+1212 QPDAFSLGGGSKFGA
-1227 IPEASSF
+1227 VPESSF
-1234 VFGSHKPAG
+1234 AFGSLKPASASG
-1243 APGGVVGSSSS
+1243 ALAANSSS
-1254 ADGTQSTKAAA
+1254 ADGTQSNKPAA
-1265 TSSSA
+1265 TTSA
-1270 PPTTSGKLD
+1270 PSAASGKLD
-1279 IAPSKPG
+1279 STPSKPA
-1286 DHLFQGSLAGETLG
+1286 DHLFQSTLGGETLG
-1300 SFSGLRVGQVDDN
+1300 SFSGLRVGQADDN
-1313 AKTTSKAPSTSA
+1313 TKTSTKGPSTSV
-1325 AGTQSTKV
+1325 AGAQSTKTTTIPSGFTFGTPLPLGKPGEATSTSVTTAGAASV
-1333 STISSGFSFTAPLTL
+1333 SISTTATGSLFGNVQITSTGSSGVFNLGGSSSNKPTFSFGIQQANSMSASTCAPSPL
-1348 GKAGEAASTSP
+1348 AASTSMSFGSFLSSAQTAAPAATSSKGAGDVKLPSASEKPPENEVVAAGSSPPLSQSQPPHP
-1359 QAQLSE
+1359 QIQLSE
-1365 PLKEPALP
+1365 SVKESALP
-1373 QATAGDTVPEGSG
+1373 QATAVDTTAVGSSAAS
-1386 TTVAPPAPEPVAAP
+1386 VAPPPDAVATAA
-1400 TSTSDLKAPVP
+1400 STSDLKASAP
-1411 PAVSTATPADQNV
+1411 PAISTSAPPDQSISAT
-1424 SAATST
+1424 TST
-1430 ASVASPASPAEA
+1430 TNIASPAEA
-1442 TGALAATSDVT
+1442 TSTLAVTSDVST
-1453 TGVQSAAVGA
+1453 SVQAPAVGA
-1463 SVFAPTSAGSSVF
+1463 SVFVPTSASSSVF
-1476 SQPPSSS
+1476 PQPPNSS
-1483 SSGSAFTQPAGE
+1483 SSGSAFSQPTGDT
-1495 AAATPSTPPVFG
+1495 AATPSTPPVFG
-1507 QLPAGTTASSPFGQ
+1507 QLPAGTTSSSPFGQ

-1530 TATTQAA
+1530 TTTTQAA
-1537 TSAFGA
+1537 GSGFGT

-1549 TTGGFGQPAFGQAPV
+1549 TTGGFGQPAFGQAPT

-1575 FTFSQSGFG
+1575 FTFSQAGFG

-1597 ASSSGNVFGAS
+1597 ASSSGSVFGAP
-1608 ASTNSASSFSFG
+1608 ASTNSASTFSFG
-1620 QPASTGGVLFG
+1620 QPSASTGGGLFG
-1631 QSSPP
+1631 QSSTP
-1636 VFGQSSGFGQGGS
+1636 VFGQNTAFGQGGS
-1649 VFGSTAAVTTTTSS
+1649 IFGNAAAVTTTTSS
-1663 AGFSFCQASGFGSS
+1663 AGFSFCQASCFGSS

-1688 TGGTPS
+1688 TGATVFGQQPS
-1694 SSSGSLFGA
+1694 SSSGGLFGA

-1775 GGGSVASQGFGFST
+1775 GGGSVASQGFGFSS
-1789 PNKAGGFGA
+1789 PSKAGGFGA

-1865 ANQNTPTFGSLSQQG
+1865 ASQNTPTFGSLSQQG

-1890 SAFGTGGGGFGFGSP
+1890 SAFGTGGGGFGFGSS
-1905 NTLTLSSALP
+1905 NTSSSGFS
-1915 LPGWIPS
+1915 GW
-1922 SKFPKLC
+1922 
-1929 SPVRW
+1929 
-1934 REHGSLQMAGSR
+1934 
-1946 ISTIISSQ
+1946 
-1954 CVLLQAQVKEAGNT
+1954 
-1968 YLPLDLVDGEA
+1968 
-1979 RDILNSSCSSCIHE
+1979 
-1993 KRFCLFL
+1993 
-2000 CNTCSCSILNYFI
+2000 
-2013 WLDVFCGGRVY
+2013 
-2024 YLSASRAGCVLSSAF
+2024 
-2039 SCPSLAYP
+2039 
-2047 REKLHAETESCV
+2047 
-2059 SQRLGGEIG
+2059 
-2068 NYLGR
+2068 R
-2073 SWQRAEHV
+2073 S
-2081 PMAVTFSKEVGK
+2081 
-2093 LKNWNSGSG
+2093 
-2102 ENFWPWKETHD
+2102 
-2113 LHLEPLLLAL
+2113 
-2123 VSFICEIL
+2123 
-2131 MCLYLNILNNFFKN
+2131 
-2145 APKTSDQTL
+2145 
-2154 FVFDASDLHETCKCC
+2154 
-2169 SVDNMFEIAAPD
+2169 
-2181 VLGSSAFSVFRRNI
+2181 
-2195 ILFLFFFSY
+2195 
-2204 DMMTGD
+2204 
-2210 IFWFGGHPKNISLTL
+2210 
-2225 SLLSQV
+2225 
-2231 SFPSLHLGMLG
+2231 
-2242 RFPLKM
+2242 
-2248 KRCGQCF
+2248 

>member
-1 CEQPLPNSPKQDFQF
+1 MGDDMDVIPEREMKDFQF

-22 RIFDSPDDLPKE
+22 RIFDAPDDLPKE

-49 AGGGTSLQIFHTRDL
+49 AGGGTSLQIFHTRNL
-64 LMQKQPGE
+64 LMQNQLGE
-72 DPNKIVESIQ
+72 DPNKIVENVQ

-88 KFPMQHLA
+88 KFPVQHLA

-102 TLSVCMMSSEVGSFI
+102 TLSVCMVSSEIGSFI
-117 SFFDVRTFLNQ
+117 GFFDVRTFLNQ
-128 AKQQKHAFAC
+128 AKQQKRAFAY
-138 HKLAKDSGGAAMVN
+138 HRLAKDSGSGAMVS
-152 DLKWNPASPTMVA
+152 DLKWNPTSPTMVA
-165 VCLSDGSISV
+165 ICLSDGSISV

-186 TLPSSA
+186 TLPSSV

-207 AGRQN
+207 VGRQN
-212 GTVVQYLPNLQ
+212 GTVVQYLPSLQ

-252 FAIVYA
+252 FTIVYA
-258 EADGTL
+258 AADGTL
-264 EMSPQVVIAIL
+264 ETPPEVVIAIL

-289 MEPCYTS
+289 MEPCYGS

-302 HYFLNFVEE
+302 HYFLNYVEE

-337 SWVLEDS
+337 SWLLEDS
-344 SRAELPLTDKSDDT
+344 SRAELPVTDKSDDT

-371 PIVISDEKILAPAP
+371 PIPISDEKTLAPAP

-395 LCPFHM
+395 LCPFYM
-401 INQNPGVKSLIVTPE
+401 INQNPGVRSLIMTPE
-416 PLQVAGERAP
+416 LLLLVGERVP
-426 KAAGSAA
+426 KSAGSTA
-433 TSPTTTPTS
+433 TTPTTPPTS
-442 LKPDTAPAAAPTVPT
+442 SKPDAGPGVAPTVPA

-464 SGAAVFSFMPSAVKA
+464 GGAAAFSFMPSTVKT
-479 PGSTGSDPPPYS
+479 PGSTGSDPPPYP
-491 FATDASKQGQTPA
+491 FATDASKQSLAPS
-504 LTGLAT
+504 LTGAAT
-510 FSFSSAS
+510 FSFTSAS
-517 SKASMTPAS
+517 PKASMTPAPS
-526 AGSTTAAPATSFPFG
+526 VGTTTATTTSFSFA

-553 GPLLST
+553 GPP
-559 APAAQKS
+559 PATTPVAQKS
-566 SFAPSASSVK
+566 SLASSASSVK
-576 VNLNEKFSA
+576 VNLNEKFAA
-585 VDTSSPT
+585 VDTSSPI
-592 SSSGQSTST
+592 SSTST
-601 MFSFSTSSK
+601 MFSFSTTSK
-610 TAPVGSLSQSM
+610 TASGSPLSQST
-621 PVAAPPA
+621 PPA
-628 TPLKTSSP
+628 ASPTTPLKASTP
-636 VPATVARP
+636 VPAAVARP
-644 AQNPPSASLVQKT
+644 AQNMPSASLLQKT
-657 AKVTPSAAKPSSAQG
+657 AKITPSAAKPSSTQG
-672 KSALPSTALEKQTH
+672 KSALPSTALEKQAH
-686 QWKESDPVIAGIREE
+686 QWKDSDPVIAGIREE

-730 LLRTE
+730 MLRTE
-735 SEDLHTF
+735 SDDLHTF

-757 SILKTALLEGFAGV
+757 SILKTTLLEGFAGV
-771 EEAKEQNEQNRSSG
+771 EEAREQNERNHSSG

-864 KRLNHLVNSLQ
+864 KRLNQLVNSLQ

-887 VPSDSP
+887 VPSDTSS
-893 LNSAQSF
+893 LSSAQSF

-908 NDLMKTTLKSHAKP
+908 NALMKTTLESHAKP
-922 LPKAPAK
+922 LPKVPAK

-979 SVSQSLENDDCQAV
+979 SVSQSLENDDSQAV
-993 DQEEEAAPVQVP
+993 DQEEEAAPVPVP
-1005 RHAPVVRTPSVQP
+1005 RHAPVVRTPSIQP

-1024 PSFGKQHLSLVPAS
+1024 PSFGKQPLSLGTLLPTS

-1075 AAALQ
+1075 AAALR
-1080 RQMAANQSPDH
+1080 RQMANQSPAVSTS
-1091 LYLTLQPR
+1091 LTESTLKNVPQVVNVRELKTGALTPAV
-1099 QSIKFWQLLLQI
+1099 SAVIG
-1111 KLSSSMKS
+1111 SSVPHSAAQAVHQVLATVATNQAKQTPLTS
-1119 QTPPSS
+1119 SLKGQTPPSS
-1125 VCAPSPMVSTAAP
+1125 VCAPCPMASTPGP
-1138 TSSGNKISGQG
+1138 TSSGSKISGQG
-1149 TVKTVTAVSSTV
+1149 TVKTVTAVTSSTV
-1161 TSVQATTSQLNKTSL
+1161 TSVQATTAQLNKAFS
-1176 FSSAGPV
+1176 FSSVGSG
-1183 FNFGGVTSAASS
+1183 FNFGVVTSAASS
-1195 QAPASLAP
+1195 PTLPSLAS
-1203 SQAPAKESA
+1203 SQDPAKEST
-1212 QPDSFLFAGSSKLGA
+1212 QTDSFSLAAGSKFA
-1227 IPEASSF
+1227 VVPESSF
-1234 VFGSHKPAG
+1234 AFGSVKPAS
-1243 APGGVVGSSSS
+1243 APGVLVGNSSS
-1254 ADGTQSTKAAA
+1254 ADGTQSNKPAA
-1265 TSSSA
+1265 TTSSA
-1270 PPTTSGKLD
+1270 PSTASGKLD
-1279 IAPSKPG
+1279 IPPPKPV
-1286 DHLFQGSLAGETLG
+1286 DHLFQSNLAGETLG
-1300 SFSGLRVGQVDDN
+1300 SFSGLRVGQADDN
-1313 AKTTSKAPSTSA
+1313 AKTTTKAPSTSV
-1325 AGTQSTKV
+1325 AGAQSTKV
-1333 STISSGFSFTAPLTL
+1333 STIPSGFTFGAPLSL
-1348 GKAGEAASTSP
+1348 GKAGEAASTSVALAGTASPSISTSATGSLFGNVQIANTGSSGVFNLGGSSGNKPTFSFGVQQASSMSTSTSTPSTLSASTSLSFGSFLSSQTAVPAATSNKVAGDAKLPAVSEKPSENEAVAAGSSPPLTQSP
-1359 QAQLSE
+1359 QPQIQLSE
-1365 PLKEPALP
+1365 SVKEPTLP
-1373 QATAGDTVPEGSG
+1373 QAVAGDTVSAGSG
-1386 TTVAPPAPEPVAAP
+1386 TTSAAPPPDAVATPA
-1400 TSTSDLKAPVP
+1400 STSDLKALVP
-1411 PAVSTATPADQNV
+1411 PAVSVSAPPDLNV
-1424 SAATST
+1424 SATTST
-1430 ASVASPASPAEA
+1430 TNIASPAEA
-1442 TGALAATSDVT
+1442 TSALATTSDVT
-1453 TGVQSAAVGA
+1453 TCVQSPAVGA

-1483 SSGSAFTQPAGE
+1483 SSGSAFSQPAGDTT
-1495 AAATPSTPPVFG
+1495 ATPSTAPVFG

-1530 TATTQAA
+1530 TATTQAV
-1537 TSAFGA
+1537 SSGFGT

-1549 TTGGFGQPAFGQAPV
+1549 TTGGFGQPTFGQAPT
-1564 FGQPASSSSSG
+1564 FGQPASSSSGG

-1597 ASSSGNVFGAS
+1597 ASSSGNVFGAP

-1620 QPASTGGVLFG
+1620 QPSASTGGGLFG

-1636 VFGQSSGFGQGGS
+1636 VFGQSTGFGQGGS
-1649 VFGSTAAVTTTTSS
+1649 VFGSAPAVTTTTSS
-1663 AGFSFCQASGFGSS
+1663 AGFSFCQASAGFGSS

-1688 TGGTPS
+1688 TGGTVFGQPS
-1694 SSSGSLFGA
+1694 SSSGGLFGA

-1775 GGGSVASQGFGFST
+1775 GGGSVASQGFGFSSPT
-1789 PNKAGGFGA
+1789 KAGGFGA

-1852 GGTSN
+1852 GGTSS

-1890 SAFGTGGGGFGFGSP
+1890 SAFGTGGGGFGFGSS
-1905 NTLTLSSALP
+1905 NTSSSGFS
-1915 LPGWIPS
+1915 GW
-1922 SKFPKLC
+1922 
-1929 SPVRW
+1929 
-1934 REHGSLQMAGSR
+1934 
-1946 ISTIISSQ
+1946 
-1954 CVLLQAQVKEAGNT
+1954 
-1968 YLPLDLVDGEA
+1968 
-1979 RDILNSSCSSCIHE
+1979 
-1993 KRFCLFL
+1993 
-2000 CNTCSCSILNYFI
+2000 
-2013 WLDVFCGGRVY
+2013 
-2024 YLSASRAGCVLSSAF
+2024 
-2039 SCPSLAYP
+2039 
-2047 REKLHAETESCV
+2047 
-2059 SQRLGGEIG
+2059 
-2068 NYLGR
+2068 R
-2073 SWQRAEHV
+2073 S
-2081 PMAVTFSKEVGK
+2081 
-2093 LKNWNSGSG
+2093 
-2102 ENFWPWKETHD
+2102 
-2113 LHLEPLLLAL
+2113 
-2123 VSFICEIL
+2123 
-2131 MCLYLNILNNFFKN
+2131 
-2145 APKTSDQTL
+2145 
-2154 FVFDASDLHETCKCC
+2154 
-2169 SVDNMFEIAAPD
+2169 
-2181 VLGSSAFSVFRRNI
+2181 
-2195 ILFLFFFSY
+2195 
-2204 DMMTGD
+2204 
-2210 IFWFGGHPKNISLTL
+2210 
-2225 SLLSQV
+2225 
-2231 SFPSLHLGMLG
+2231 
-2242 RFPLKM
+2242 
-2248 KRCGQCF
+2248 

>member
-1 CEQPLPNSPKQDFQF
+1 MGDDMDVIPEREMKDFQF

-22 RIFDSPDDLPKE
+22 RIFDAPDDLPKE

-64 LMQKQPGE
+64 LMQKQQGE
-72 DPNKIVESIQ
+72 DPNKIVENIQ

-152 DLKWNPASPTMVA
+152 DLKWNPASPTMLA

-239 VKVLDVLW
+239 VKDYLICALKCK
-247 IGTYV
+247 
-252 FAIVYA
+252 
-258 EADGTL
+258 L
-264 EMSPQVVIAIL
+264 SMLIL
-275 PKKEEKRPEKFVNF
+275 QKKEEKRPEKFVNF

-401 INQNPGVKSLIVTPE
+401 INQNPGVRSLIVTPE
-416 PLQVAGERAP
+416 PLQLAGERIP
-426 KAAGSAA
+426 KAAGSTA
-433 TSPTTTPTS
+433 TSPTTPPTS
-442 LKPDTAPAAAPTVPT
+442 LKPDTAPAVAPTVPT
-457 SSQPPAG
+457 SSQPAAG
-464 SGAAVFSFMPSAVKA
+464 SGAAVFSFMPSAVKT

-491 FATDASKQGQTPA
+491 FAADASKQAQAPA

-526 AGSTTAAPATSFPFG
+526 AGSTTTAPATSFPFG
-541 SMNFKPAADSSP
+541 SMNFKPAADSSS
-553 GPLLST
+553 GPLLPT

-585 VDTSSPT
+585 ADTSSPT

-610 TAPVGSLSQSM
+610 TAPGGSLSQST
-621 PVAAPPA
+621 PVAAPPT

-636 VPATVARP
+636 VPATGR
-644 AQNPPSASLVQKT
+644 SLI
-657 AKVTPSAAKPSSAQG
+657 PIIGNNG
-672 KSALPSTALEKQTH
+672 KSAFPSTALEKQTH

-730 LLRTE
+730 MLRTE

-757 SILKTALLEGFAGV
+757 SILKTTLLEGFAGV
-771 EEAKEQNEQNRSSG
+771 EEAKEQNEQNRNSG

-908 NDLMKTTLKSHAKP
+908 NDLMKTTLKSHVKP

-979 SVSQSLENDDCQAV
+979 SVSQSLENDDSQAV

-1005 RHAPVVRTPSVQP
+1005 RHAPVVRTPSIQP

-1024 PSFGKQHLSLVPAS
+1024 PSFGKQHLSLGTLCPGEMRLQDTVPTS

-1080 RQMAANQSPDH
+1080 RQMAANQSP
-1091 LYLTLQPR
+1091 
-1099 QSIKFWQLLLQI
+1099 
-1111 KLSSSMKS
+1111 
-1119 QTPPSS
+1119 
-1125 VCAPSPMVSTAAP
+1125 AVSTSLTESTLKNVPQVVNVRELKSAALTP
-1138 TSSGNKISGQG
+1138 
-1149 TVKTVTAVSSTV
+1149 AVS
-1161 TSVQATTSQLNKTSL
+1161 
-1176 FSSAGPV
+1176 
-1183 FNFGGVTSAASS
+1183 
-1195 QAPASLAP
+1195 AP
-1203 SQAPAKESA
+1203 
-1212 QPDSFLFAGSSKLGA
+1212 
-1227 IPEASSF
+1227 SF
-1234 VFGSHKPAG
+1234 VFGSHKSAS
-1243 APGGVVGSSSS
+1243 APGGVVGGSSS

-1286 DHLFQGSLAGETLG
+1286 DHLFQGNLAGETLG

-1313 AKTTSKAPSTSA
+1313 AKSTSKAPSTSV

-1333 STISSGFSFTAPLTL
+1333 STIPSGFNFTAPLTL
-1348 GKAGEAASTSP
+1348 GKAGEAASTSATSAGTAALSMSTSATGSLFGNVQLTSTGSSGVFNLGGSGGSKPTFSFGIQQTNSMSTSTSAPSTLPASTALSFGGFSSSSQTAVPAATSSKSAGDAKLPPGSEKPSENEAVAAGSSPTVPQP

-1373 QATAGDTVPEGSG
+1373 QATAGDAVPEGSG
-1386 TTVAPPAPEPVAAP
+1386 TTVAPPAPDPVAAP
-1400 TSTSDLKAPVP
+1400 TSTSELKAPMP
-1411 PAVSTATPADQNV
+1411 PAGSTAAPPDQNV
-1424 SAATST
+1424 SATTST
-1430 ASVASPASPAEA
+1430 ASVASPAEA

-1453 TGVQSAAVGA
+1453 TGVQSPAVGT

-1530 TATTQAA
+1530 TATTQPA
-1537 TSAFGA
+1537 TSGFGT

-1597 ASSSGNVFGAS
+1597 ASSSGNVFGAP

-1636 VFGQSSGFGQGGS
+1636 VFGQSTGFGQGGS

-1688 TGGTPS
+1688 TGGTVFGQQPS

-1743 NSSSLFGN
+1743 SNLFGN

-1775 GGGSVASQGFGFST
+1775 GGGSVASQGFGFSS

-1890 SAFGTGGGGFGFGSP
+1890 SGGSSTHCCGFLF
-1905 NTLTLSSALP
+1905 
-1915 LPGWIPS
+1915 
-1922 SKFPKLC
+1922 
-1929 SPVRW
+1929 
-1934 REHGSLQMAGSR
+1934 
-1946 ISTIISSQ
+1946 
-1954 CVLLQAQVKEAGNT
+1954 VLLH
-1968 YLPLDLVDGEA
+1968 
-1979 RDILNSSCSSCIHE
+1979 RSSS
-1993 KRFCLFL
+1993 
-2000 CNTCSCSILNYFI
+2000 
-2013 WLDVFCGGRVY
+2013 G
-2024 YLSASRAGCVLSSAF
+2024 F
-2039 SCPSLAYP
+2039 S
-2047 REKLHAETESCV
+2047 
-2059 SQRLGGEIG
+2059 GW
-2068 NYLGR
+2068 R
-2073 SWQRAEHV
+2073 S
-2081 PMAVTFSKEVGK
+2081 
-2093 LKNWNSGSG
+2093 
-2102 ENFWPWKETHD
+2102 
-2113 LHLEPLLLAL
+2113 
-2123 VSFICEIL
+2123 
-2131 MCLYLNILNNFFKN
+2131 
-2145 APKTSDQTL
+2145 
-2154 FVFDASDLHETCKCC
+2154 
-2169 SVDNMFEIAAPD
+2169 
-2181 VLGSSAFSVFRRNI
+2181 
-2195 ILFLFFFSY
+2195 
-2204 DMMTGD
+2204 
-2210 IFWFGGHPKNISLTL
+2210 
-2225 SLLSQV
+2225 
-2231 SFPSLHLGMLG
+2231 
-2242 RFPLKM
+2242 
-2248 KRCGQCF
+2248 

>member
-1 CEQPLPNSPKQDFQF
+1 MGDDMDVIPEREMKDFQF

-22 RIFDSPDDLPKE
+22 RIFDAPDELPKE

-64 LMQKQPGE
+64 LMQKHPGE
-72 DPNKIVESIQ
+72 DPNKIVENIQ
-82 STLVPM
+82 STVVPM

-102 TLSVCMMSSEVGSFI
+102 TLSVCMMSSEMGSFI

-128 AKQQKHAFAC
+128 AKQQKQAFAC
-138 HKLAKDSGGAAMVN
+138 HKLAKDSGNAAMVN

-165 VCLSDGSISV
+165 ICLSDGSISV

-186 TLPSSA
+186 TLPPSA

-344 SRAELPLTDKSDDT
+344 SRAELPVTDKSDDT
-358 LPVGVAVDYTSNM
+358 LPVGVAVDYTSNT
-371 PIVISDEKILAPAP
+371 PIVISDEKILTPAP

-395 LCPFHM
+395 LCPFYM
-401 INQNPGVKSLIVTPE
+401 INQNPGVRSLIVTPE
-416 PLQVAGERAP
+416 PLQLAGERVP

-433 TSPTTTPTS
+433 ASPTAPPTS
-442 LKPDTAPAAAPTVPT
+442 LKPDTAPAVAPAVPT

-464 SGAAVFSFMPSAVKA
+464 SGAAVFSFMPSAVKT

-491 FATDASKQGQTPA
+491 FATDASKQAQTPA
-504 LTGLAT
+504 LTGAAA

-526 AGSTTAAPATSFPFG
+526 IGSTTTAPATSFPFG
-541 SMNFKPAADSSP
+541 SMNFKPAADSSS

-559 APAAQKS
+559 APAAQKT

-576 VNLNEKFSA
+576 VNLNEKFNA

-592 SSSGQSTST
+592 SSSGQCTST
-601 MFSFSTSSK
+601 MFSFSPSSK
-610 TAPVGSLSQSM
+610 TAPGGSLSQST
-621 PVAAPPA
+621 PIAAPST

-644 AQNPPSASLVQKT
+644 AQNTPSASLVQKT
-657 AKVTPSAAKPSSAQG
+657 PKITPSAAKPSSAQG
-672 KSALPSTALEKQTH
+672 KSALPSTTSEKQTH

-701 IAHFQKEMEELK
+701 VAHFQKEMEELK

-730 LLRTE
+730 MLRTE

-757 SILKTALLEGFAGV
+757 SILKTTLLEGFAGV

-887 VPSDSP
+887 VPSDTA

-979 SVSQSLENDDCQAV
+979 SVSQSLENDDSQAV

-1005 RHAPVVRTPSVQP
+1005 RHAPVVRTPSIQP

-1024 PSFGKQHLSLVPAS
+1024 PSFGKQHLSLGTLLPAS

-1080 RQMAANQSPDH
+1080 RQMAANQSPAVSTS
-1091 LYLTLQPR
+1091 LTESTLKNVPQVVNVR
-1099 QSIKFWQLLLQI
+1099 ELKSGA
-1111 KLSSSMKS
+1111 LSPAVSAVIGSSVPHSAAQAAHQVLATVATNQAKQTPLTGSMKG

-1125 VCAPSPMVSTAAP
+1125 VCAPSPMASTAAP

-1161 TSVQATTSQLNKTSL
+1161 TSVQATTSQLNKT
-1176 FSSAGPV
+1176 FSFPSTGSV
-1183 FNFGGVTSAASS
+1183 FNFSAVTSAASS
-1195 QAPASLAP
+1195 QTLPNLSLSP
-1203 SQAPAKESA
+1203 APAKESA
-1212 QPDSFLFAGSSKLGA
+1212 QPDSFSFAGGSKLGA
-1227 IPEASSF
+1227 IPEASF
-1234 VFGSHKPAG
+1234 AFGSHKSAS
-1243 APGGVVGSSSS
+1243 APGGVVGGSSST
-1254 ADGTQSTKAAA
+1254 DGTQSNKAAA

-1270 PPTTSGKLD
+1270 LPTTSGKLD

-1286 DHLFQGSLAGETLG
+1286 DHLFQGNLAGETLG

-1313 AKTTSKAPSTSA
+1313 AKTTTKAPSTSV

-1333 STISSGFSFTAPLTL
+1333 STIPSGFNFSAPLTL
-1348 GKAGEAASTSP
+1348 GKAGEAASTSVTSAGTASLSLSTGTTGSLFGNVQLTNTGSSGVFNLGGSGGNKPTFSFGIQQATSMSTSTSAPSTLPASTSLSFGGFSNSSQTAVPAATPSKSAGDAKLPPGSEKPSENEAVAAGSSPPVPQP

-1365 PLKEPALP
+1365 PLKEPTLP
-1373 QATAGDTVPEGSG
+1373 QAPARDAVPEGSG
-1386 TTVAPPAPEPVAAP
+1386 TTVVPPPPDPVAAP
-1400 TSTSDLKAPVP
+1400 TSSSDLKTPVP
-1411 PAVSTATPADQNV
+1411 PAVSAAAPPDQNV

-1430 ASVASPASPAEA
+1430 ASVASPAEA

-1453 TGVQSAAVGA
+1453 TGVQSPAVGA

-1495 AAATPSTPPVFG
+1495 AAATPSTAPVFG

-1521 LTTSTLSTA
+1521 LTTSTLATA

-1537 TSAFGA
+1537 TSGFGT

-1597 ASSSGNVFGAS
+1597 ASSSGNVFGAP

-1636 VFGQSSGFGQGGS
+1636 VFGQSTGFGQGAS
-1649 VFGSTAAVTTTTSS
+1649 VFGGTAAVTTTTSS

-1688 TGGTPS
+1688 TGGTVFGQQPS
-1694 SSSGSLFGA
+1694 SSSGNLFGA
-1703 GSGGRGGGF
+1703 GSGGRSGGF

-1751 SGAKTFGFGSSS
+1751 SGAKAFGFGSSS

-1775 GGGSVASQGFGFST
+1775 GGGSVASQGFGFSS

-1905 NTLTLSSALP
+1905 NTSSSGFS
-1915 LPGWIPS
+1915 GW
-1922 SKFPKLC
+1922 
-1929 SPVRW
+1929 
-1934 REHGSLQMAGSR
+1934 
-1946 ISTIISSQ
+1946 
-1954 CVLLQAQVKEAGNT
+1954 
-1968 YLPLDLVDGEA
+1968 
-1979 RDILNSSCSSCIHE
+1979 
-1993 KRFCLFL
+1993 
-2000 CNTCSCSILNYFI
+2000 
-2013 WLDVFCGGRVY
+2013 
-2024 YLSASRAGCVLSSAF
+2024 
-2039 SCPSLAYP
+2039 
-2047 REKLHAETESCV
+2047 
-2059 SQRLGGEIG
+2059 
-2068 NYLGR
+2068 R
-2073 SWQRAEHV
+2073 S
-2081 PMAVTFSKEVGK
+2081 
-2093 LKNWNSGSG
+2093 
-2102 ENFWPWKETHD
+2102 
-2113 LHLEPLLLAL
+2113 
-2123 VSFICEIL
+2123 
-2131 MCLYLNILNNFFKN
+2131 
-2145 APKTSDQTL
+2145 
-2154 FVFDASDLHETCKCC
+2154 
-2169 SVDNMFEIAAPD
+2169 
-2181 VLGSSAFSVFRRNI
+2181 
-2195 ILFLFFFSY
+2195 
-2204 DMMTGD
+2204 
-2210 IFWFGGHPKNISLTL
+2210 
-2225 SLLSQV
+2225 
-2231 SFPSLHLGMLG
+2231 
-2242 RFPLKM
+2242 
-2248 KRCGQCF
+2248 

>member
-1 CEQPLPNSPKQDFQF
+1 MGDDMDVIPEREMKDFQF

-22 RIFDSPDDLPKE
+22 RIFDAPDDLPKE

-49 AGGGTSLQIFHTRDL
+49 AGGGTSLQIFHTRNL
-64 LMQKQPGE
+64 LMQNQLGE
-72 DPNKIVESIQ
+72 DPNKIVENVQ

-88 KFPMQHLA
+88 KFPVQHLA

-102 TLSVCMMSSEVGSFI
+102 TLSVCMMSSEIGSFI
-117 SFFDVRTFLNQ
+117 GFFDVRTFLNQ
-128 AKQQKHAFAC
+128 AKQQKRAFAY
-138 HKLAKDSGGAAMVN
+138 HKLAKDSGSSAVVN
-152 DLKWNPASPTMVA
+152 DLKWNPASPAMVA
-165 VCLSDGSISV
+165 ICLSDGSISV

-186 TLPSSA
+186 TLPSSV

-207 AGRQN
+207 VGRQN

-252 FAIVYA
+252 FTIVYA
-258 EADGTL
+258 AADGTL
-264 EMSPQVVIAIL
+264 ETPPEVVVAIL

-289 MEPCYTS
+289 MEPCYGS

-302 HYFLNFVEE
+302 HYFLNYVEE

-344 SRAELPLTDKSDDT
+344 SRAELPVTDKSDDT

-371 PIVISDEKILAPAP
+371 PIPISDEKTLAPAP

-395 LCPFHM
+395 LCPFYM
-401 INQNPGVKSLIVTPE
+401 INQNPGVRSLIVTPE
-416 PLQVAGERAP
+416 PLMLVGERVP
-426 KAAGSAA
+426 KSAGSTA
-433 TSPTTTPTS
+433 TTPTTPPTS
-442 LKPDTAPAAAPTVPT
+442 LKPDTTPGVAPTAPA
-457 SSQPPAG
+457 SSQPSAG
-464 SGAAVFSFMPSAVKA
+464 SGAATFSFMPSTVKT
-479 PGSTGSDPPPYS
+479 PGTTGSDPPPYP
-491 FATDASKQGQTPA
+491 FATDASRQALAPSLTGAATFAFSSSSPKASVTPA
-504 LTGLAT
+504 PSVGT
-510 FSFSSAS
+510 
-517 SKASMTPAS
+517 
-526 AGSTTAAPATSFPFG
+526 TTATATSFSFG

-553 GPLLST
+553 GPPLST
-559 APAAQKS
+559 TPVVQKS

-576 VNLNEKFSA
+576 VNLNEKFTA

-592 SSSGQSTST
+592 SSTGQCTST
-601 MFSFSTSSK
+601 MFSFSTTSK
-610 TAPVGSLSQSM
+610 TASGGPLSQST
-621 PVAAPPA
+621 PLAASPT
-628 TPLKTSSP
+628 TPLKASTP
-636 VPATVARP
+636 VPAAVARP
-644 AQNPPSASLVQKT
+644 AQSMPSASLLQKT
-657 AKVTPSAAKPSSAQG
+657 AKITPSAAKPSSTQG
-672 KSALPSTALEKQTH
+672 KSALPSTALEKQAH
-686 QWKESDPVIAGIREE
+686 QWKDSDPVIAGIREE

-730 LLRTE
+730 MLRTE
-735 SEDLHTF
+735 SDDLHTF

-757 SILKTALLEGFAGV
+757 SILKTTLLEGFAGV
-771 EEAKEQNEQNRSSG
+771 EEAREQNKRNCSSG

-797 KSEAQLQEIRR
+797 KSKAQLQEIRR

-864 KRLNHLVNSLQ
+864 KRLNQLVNSLQ

-887 VPSDSP
+887 VPSDTSS
-893 LNSAQSF
+893 LSSAQSF

-908 NDLMKTTLKSHAKP
+908 NALMKTTLESHAKP
-922 LPKAPAK
+922 LPKVPAK

-955 ASLSRSAFLSTRY
+955 ARLSRSAFLSTRY

-979 SVSQSLENDDCQAV
+979 SVSQSLENDDSQAV

-1005 RHAPVVRTPSVQP
+1005 RHAPVVRTPSIQP

-1024 PSFGKQHLSLVPAS
+1024 PSFGKQHLSLGTLLPTS

-1075 AAALQ
+1075 AAALR
-1080 RQMAANQSPDH
+1080 RQMANQSPAVSTS
-1091 LYLTLQPR
+1091 LTESTLKNVPQVVNVRELKTGGLTPAV
-1099 QSIKFWQLLLQI
+1099 SAVIG
-1111 KLSSSMKS
+1111 SSVPHSAAQAVHQVLATVATNQAKQTPLTS
-1119 QTPPSS
+1119 SLKGQTPPSS
-1125 VCAPSPMVSTAAP
+1125 LCAPCPMASTAGP

-1149 TVKTVTAVSSTV
+1149 TVKTVTAVTSSTV
-1161 TSVQATTSQLNKTSL
+1161 TSVQATTAQLNKAFS
-1176 FSSAGPV
+1176 FSSVGSG
-1183 FNFGGVTSAASS
+1183 FNFGVVTSAASS
-1195 QAPASLAP
+1195 PTLPSLAS
-1203 SQAPAKESA
+1203 SQ
-1212 QPDSFLFAGSSKLGA
+1212 G
-1227 IPEASSF
+1227 
-1234 VFGSHKPAG
+1234 
-1243 APGGVVGSSSS
+1243 
-1254 ADGTQSTKAAA
+1254 
-1265 TSSSA
+1265 
-1270 PPTTSGKLD
+1270 
-1279 IAPSKPG
+1279 
-1286 DHLFQGSLAGETLG
+1286 
-1300 SFSGLRVGQVDDN
+1300 
-1313 AKTTSKAPSTSA
+1313 
-1325 AGTQSTKV
+1325 
-1333 STISSGFSFTAPLTL
+1333 
-1348 GKAGEAASTSP
+1348 
-1359 QAQLSE
+1359 
-1365 PLKEPALP
+1365 
-1373 QATAGDTVPEGSG
+1373 
-1386 TTVAPPAPEPVAAP
+1386 
-1400 TSTSDLKAPVP
+1400 DLKAPVP
-1411 PAVSTATPADQNV
+1411 PAVSASAPADQNV
-1424 SAATST
+1424 SATTST
-1430 ASVASPASPAEA
+1430 TNIASPAEA
-1442 TGALAATSDVT
+1442 TSVLAATSDVT
-1453 TGVQSAAVGA
+1453 TCVQSPAVGA

-1483 SSGSAFTQPAGE
+1483 SSGSAFSQPAGDTT
-1495 AAATPSTPPVFG
+1495 AAPSTPPVFG

-1521 LTTSTLSTA
+1521 LTTSTMSTA

-1537 TSAFGA
+1537 SSGFGT

-1549 TTGGFGQPAFGQAPV
+1549 TTGGFGQPTFGQAPT
-1564 FGQPASSSSSG
+1564 FGQPASSSSGG

-1584 TMPAFGQP
+1584 TMLAFGQP

-1597 ASSSGNVFGAS
+1597 ASSSANVFGAP

-1620 QPASTGGVLFG
+1620 QPSASTGGGLFG

-1636 VFGQSSGFGQGGS
+1636 VFGQNTGFGQGGS
-1649 VFGSTAAVTTTTSS
+1649 VFGSAAAVTTTTSS
-1663 AGFSFCQASGFGSS
+1663 AGFSFCQASAGFGSS

-1688 TGGTPS
+1688 TGGTVFGQQPS
-1694 SSSGSLFGA
+1694 SSSGGLFGA

-1775 GGGSVASQGFGFST
+1775 GGGSVASQGFGFSS

-1852 GGTSN
+1852 GGTSS

-1890 SAFGTGGGGFGFGSP
+1890 SAFGTGGGGFGFGSS
-1905 NTLTLSSALP
+1905 NTSSSGFS
-1915 LPGWIPS
+1915 GW
-1922 SKFPKLC
+1922 
-1929 SPVRW
+1929 
-1934 REHGSLQMAGSR
+1934 
-1946 ISTIISSQ
+1946 
-1954 CVLLQAQVKEAGNT
+1954 
-1968 YLPLDLVDGEA
+1968 
-1979 RDILNSSCSSCIHE
+1979 
-1993 KRFCLFL
+1993 
-2000 CNTCSCSILNYFI
+2000 
-2013 WLDVFCGGRVY
+2013 
-2024 YLSASRAGCVLSSAF
+2024 
-2039 SCPSLAYP
+2039 
-2047 REKLHAETESCV
+2047 
-2059 SQRLGGEIG
+2059 
-2068 NYLGR
+2068 R
-2073 SWQRAEHV
+2073 S
-2081 PMAVTFSKEVGK
+2081 
-2093 LKNWNSGSG
+2093 
-2102 ENFWPWKETHD
+2102 
-2113 LHLEPLLLAL
+2113 
-2123 VSFICEIL
+2123 
-2131 MCLYLNILNNFFKN
+2131 
-2145 APKTSDQTL
+2145 
-2154 FVFDASDLHETCKCC
+2154 
-2169 SVDNMFEIAAPD
+2169 
-2181 VLGSSAFSVFRRNI
+2181 
-2195 ILFLFFFSY
+2195 
-2204 DMMTGD
+2204 
-2210 IFWFGGHPKNISLTL
+2210 
-2225 SLLSQV
+2225 
-2231 SFPSLHLGMLG
+2231 
-2242 RFPLKM
+2242 
-2248 KRCGQCF
+2248 

>member
-1 CEQPLPNSPKQDFQF
+1 TGEQIPGDFQF

-64 LMQKQPGE
+64 LMQKQLGE
-72 DPNKIVESIQ
+72 DPNKIVENIQ

-88 KFPMQHLA
+88 KFPVQHLA

-152 DLKWNPASPTMVA
+152 DLKWNPASATMVA
-165 VCLSDGSISV
+165 ICLSDGSISV

-247 IGTYV
+247 ISTYV

-401 INQNPGVKSLIVTPE
+401 INQNPGVRSLIVTPE
-416 PLQVAGERAP
+416 PLQLAGERVP
-426 KAAGSAA
+426 KAAGD
-433 TSPTTTPTS
+433 PTTPPTS
-442 LKPDTAPAAAPTVPT
+442 LKPDTAPAVAPTVPT

-491 FATDASKQGQTPA
+491 FATDASKQAQTPA

-526 AGSTTAAPATSFPFG
+526 VGSTTTAPATSFPFG
-541 SMNFKPAADSSP
+541 SLNFKPAADSSS

-576 VNLNEKFSA
+576 ANLNE
-585 VDTSSPT
+585 
-592 SSSGQSTST
+592 
-601 MFSFSTSSK
+601 
-610 TAPVGSLSQSM
+610 
-621 PVAAPPA
+621 
-628 TPLKTSSP
+628 
-636 VPATVARP
+636 
-644 AQNPPSASLVQKT
+644 N
-657 AKVTPSAAKPSSAQG
+657 
-672 KSALPSTALEKQTH
+672 TALEKQTH

-730 LLRTE
+730 MLRTE

-757 SILKTALLEGFAGV
+757 SILKTTLLEGFAGV

-822 VLDLEWDRHL
+822 VLDLEWDQHL

-887 VPSDSP
+887 VPSDAP

-979 SVSQSLENDDCQAV
+979 SVSQSLENDDSQAV

-1005 RHAPVVRTPSVQP
+1005 RHAPVVRTPSIQP

-1024 PSFGKQHLSLVPAS
+1024 PSFGKPHLSLGSCVLRGTAVQQ
-1038 SNRIIPQGADSTM
+1038 RIIPQGADSTM

-1080 RQMAANQSPDH
+1080 RQMAANQSPAVSTS
-1091 LYLTLQPR
+1091 LTESTLKNVPQVVNVR
-1099 QSIKFWQLLLQI
+1099 EL
-1111 KLSSSMKS
+1111 KS
-1119 QTPPSS
+1119 TALTPAASAVIGSS
-1125 VCAPSPMVSTAAP
+1125 VPH
-1138 TSSGNKISGQG
+1138 
-1149 TVKTVTAVSSTV
+1149 
-1161 TSVQATTSQLNKTSL
+1161 
-1176 FSSAGPV
+1176 
-1183 FNFGGVTSAASS
+1183 SAA
-1195 QAPASLAP
+1195 QAVHQVLATVATN
-1203 SQAPAKESA
+1203 QAK

-1234 VFGSHKPAG
+1234 VFGSHKPAS
-1243 APGGVVGSSSS
+1243 APGGVVGGSSS

-1286 DHLFQGSLAGETLG
+1286 DHLFQGNLAGETLG

-1313 AKTTSKAPSTSA
+1313 SKTISKAPPTTGSSSLSLTSTGSSGVFNLGSSGGSKPTFSFGIQQTNSMSTSTSA
-1325 AGTQSTKV
+1325 PSTLPASASLSFGGFSSSSQTAVPAATSTKSAGDAKLPPGSEKTSENEAGV
-1333 STISSGFSFTAPLTL
+1333 AGSSPAVPQ
-1348 GKAGEAASTSP
+1348 P

-1373 QATAGDTVPEGSG
+1373 QATAGDAVPEGCG
-1386 TTVAPPAPEPVAAP
+1386 TTVAPPAPDPVAAP

-1411 PAVSTATPADQNV
+1411 AAVSTAAPPDQNV

-1453 TGVQSAAVGA
+1453 TGVQSPAVGA

-1530 TATTQAA
+1530 TATSQAA
-1537 TSAFGA
+1537 TSGFGA

-1597 ASSSGNVFGAS
+1597 ASSSGNVFGAP

-1636 VFGQSSGFGQGGS
+1636 VFGQSTGFGQGGS

-1688 TGGTPS
+1688 TGGTVFGQPS

-1775 GGGSVASQGFGFST
+1775 GGGSVASQGFGFSS

-1845 SAGGFGF
+1845 SAGGFG
-1852 GGTSN
+1852 
-1857 NTASFGTL
+1857 
-1865 ANQNTPTFGSLSQQG
+1865 
-1880 TGFGTQSSGF
+1880 
-1890 SAFGTGGGGFGFGSP
+1890 
-1905 NTLTLSSALP
+1905 
-1915 LPGWIPS
+1915 
-1922 SKFPKLC
+1922 
-1929 SPVRW
+1929 
-1934 REHGSLQMAGSR
+1934 
-1946 ISTIISSQ
+1946 
-1954 CVLLQAQVKEAGNT
+1954 
-1968 YLPLDLVDGEA
+1968 
-1979 RDILNSSCSSCIHE
+1979 
-1993 KRFCLFL
+1993 
-2000 CNTCSCSILNYFI
+2000 
-2013 WLDVFCGGRVY
+2013 
-2024 YLSASRAGCVLSSAF
+2024 
-2039 SCPSLAYP
+2039 
-2047 REKLHAETESCV
+2047 
-2059 SQRLGGEIG
+2059 
-2068 NYLGR
+2068 
-2073 SWQRAEHV
+2073 
-2081 PMAVTFSKEVGK
+2081 
-2093 LKNWNSGSG
+2093 
-2102 ENFWPWKETHD
+2102 
-2113 LHLEPLLLAL
+2113 
-2123 VSFICEIL
+2123 
-2131 MCLYLNILNNFFKN
+2131 
-2145 APKTSDQTL
+2145 
-2154 FVFDASDLHETCKCC
+2154 
-2169 SVDNMFEIAAPD
+2169 
-2181 VLGSSAFSVFRRNI
+2181 
-2195 ILFLFFFSY
+2195 
-2204 DMMTGD
+2204 
-2210 IFWFGGHPKNISLTL
+2210 
-2225 SLLSQV
+2225 
-2231 SFPSLHLGMLG
+2231 
-2242 RFPLKM
+2242 
-2248 KRCGQCF
+2248 

>member
-1 CEQPLPNSPKQDFQF
+1 
-16 RALKKV
+16 
-22 RIFDSPDDLPKE
+22 
-34 RSSLLAVSNKYGLVF
+34 
-49 AGGGTSLQIFHTRDL
+49 
-64 LMQKQPGE
+64 
-72 DPNKIVESIQ
+72 
-82 STLVPM
+82 
-88 KFPMQHLA
+88 
-96 LSCDNL
+96 
-102 TLSVCMMSSEVGSFI
+102 
-117 SFFDVRTFLNQ
+117 
-128 AKQQKHAFAC
+128 
-138 HKLAKDSGGAAMVN
+138 MVN
-152 DLKWNPASPTMVA
+152 DLKWNPANPSMVA

-180 SVKVYA
+180 SVKVSA

-212 GTVVQYLPNLQ
+212 GTVVQYLHNLQ

-302 HYFLNFVEE
+302 HYFLSFVEE

-320 ASTEVSILARQ
+320 ASTEVGILARQ

-344 SRAELPLTDKSDDT
+344 SRAELPVTDKSDDT

-371 PIVISDEKILAPAP
+371 PIVISDEKILPPAP

-395 LCPFHM
+395 LCPFYM
-401 INQNPGVKSLIVTPE
+401 INQNPGVRSLIVTPE
-416 PLQVAGERAP
+416 PLQLAGERVP
-426 KAAGSAA
+426 KAAGSTA
-433 TSPTTTPTS
+433 TSPTTPSTS
-442 LKPDTAPAAAPTVPT
+442 LKPDTAPAVAPTVPT
-457 SSQPPAG
+457 SGQPPAG
-464 SGAAVFSFMPSAVKA
+464 SGAAVFSFVPSAVKT

-491 FATDASKQGQTPA
+491 FATDASKQAQTPA
-504 LTGLAT
+504 LTGAAT
-510 FSFSSAS
+510 FSFSSPS
-517 SKASMTPAS
+517 SKASITPAS
-526 AGSTTAAPATSFPFG
+526 VGSTTTAPATSFPFG
-541 SMNFKPAADSSP
+541 SMNFKPAADSSS
-553 GPLLST
+553 GPSLST

-566 SFAPSASSVK
+566 SFTPSASSVK
-576 VNLNEKFSA
+576 VNLNENPCCVFSGC
-585 VDTSSPT
+585 P
-592 SSSGQSTST
+592 
-601 MFSFSTSSK
+601 F
-610 TAPVGSLSQSM
+610 LC
-621 PVAAPPA
+621 
-628 TPLKTSSP
+628 L
-636 VPATVARP
+636 
-644 AQNPPSASLVQKT
+644 
-657 AKVTPSAAKPSSAQG
+657 
-672 KSALPSTALEKQTH
+672 ALQ
-686 QWKESDPVIAGIREE
+686 

-730 LLRTE
+730 VLRTE
-735 SEDLHTF
+735 SDDLHTF

-757 SILKTALLEGFAGV
+757 SILKTTLLEGFAGV

-887 VPSDSP
+887 VPSDTS
-893 LNSAQSF
+893 LNSAQ
-900 DSDLESLR
+900 SDLESLR

-979 SVSQSLENDDCQAV
+979 SVSQSLENDDSQAV
-993 DQEEEAAPVQVP
+993 DQEEEAVPVQVP
-1005 RHAPVVRTPSVQP
+1005 RHAPVVRTPSIQP

-1024 PSFGKQHLSLVPAS
+1024 PSFGKQHPSLGTLCELCFS
-1038 SNRIIPQGADSTM
+1038 SHSEPSKIIPHGADSTM

-1080 RQMAANQSPDH
+1080 RQMAANQSP
-1091 LYLTLQPR
+1091 
-1099 QSIKFWQLLLQI
+1099 
-1111 KLSSSMKS
+1111 
-1119 QTPPSS
+1119 
-1125 VCAPSPMVSTAAP
+1125 AVSTSLTESTLKNVPQVVNVRELKPGALTP
-1138 TSSGNKISGQG
+1138 
-1149 TVKTVTAVSSTV
+1149 AVST
-1161 TSVQATTSQLNKTSL
+1161 
-1176 FSSAGPV
+1176 
-1183 FNFGGVTSAASS
+1183 
-1195 QAPASLAP
+1195 
-1203 SQAPAKESA
+1203 
-1212 QPDSFLFAGSSKLGA
+1212 PDSFLFAGSSKLGA
-1227 IPEASSF
+1227 IPEAPF
-1234 VFGSHKPAG
+1234 AFGSHKSAS
-1243 APGGVVGSSSS
+1243 APGGVVGGSSS
-1254 ADGTQSTKAAA
+1254 ADGTQSNKAAA

-1313 AKTTSKAPSTSA
+1313 AKSTSKAPTTSA
-1325 AGTQSTKV
+1325 AGTQSAKV
-1333 STISSGFSFTAPLTL
+1333 STVPSEASSTSVSATGSLFGNVQLTSTGSSAMFSLGGSGGSKPTFSFGIQQTNSMSTSTSAPSTLPVSTSLSFGGFSSSSQTAVPAAAPS
-1348 GKAGEAASTSP
+1348 KSAGDAKIPPGSEKPPENEAVAAGSTPPVPQP

-1365 PLKEPALP
+1365 PLKEPTLP

-1386 TTVAPPAPEPVAAP
+1386 TTVAPPPPDPVAAA

-1411 PAVSTATPADQNV
+1411 PAVSAAAPPDQNV
-1424 SAATST
+1424 SATTST
-1430 ASVASPASPAEA
+1430 ASVASPAEA
-1442 TGALAATSDVT
+1442 TGAVAATSDVT
-1453 TGVQSAAVGA
+1453 TGVQSPAVGA

-1537 TSAFGA
+1537 TSGFGS

-1597 ASSSGNVFGAS
+1597 ASSSGNVFGAP
-1608 ASTNSASSFSFG
+1608 ASTNSGSSFSFG

-1636 VFGQSSGFGQGGS
+1636 
-1649 VFGSTAAVTTTTSS
+1649 
-1663 AGFSFCQASGFGSS
+1663 
-1677 NTGSVFGQAAN
+1677 
-1688 TGGTPS
+1688 PS
-1694 SSSGSLFGA
+1694 SSTGSLFGA

-1775 GGGSVASQGFGFST
+1775 GGGSVASQGFGFSS
-1789 PNKAGGFGA
+1789 PNKTGGFGA
-1798 APVFGS
+1798 APMFGS

-1890 SAFGTGGGGFGFGSP
+1890 SAFGTGGGG
-1905 NTLTLSSALP
+1905 
-1915 LPGWIPS
+1915 
-1922 SKFPKLC
+1922 
-1929 SPVRW
+1929 R
-1934 REHGSLQMAGSR
+1934 
-1946 ISTIISSQ
+1946 
-1954 CVLLQAQVKEAGNT
+1954 
-1968 YLPLDLVDGEA
+1968 
-1979 RDILNSSCSSCIHE
+1979 
-1993 KRFCLFL
+1993 
-2000 CNTCSCSILNYFI
+2000 
-2013 WLDVFCGGRVY
+2013 
-2024 YLSASRAGCVLSSAF
+2024 
-2039 SCPSLAYP
+2039 
-2047 REKLHAETESCV
+2047 
-2059 SQRLGGEIG
+2059 
-2068 NYLGR
+2068 R
-2073 SWQRAEHV
+2073 S
-2081 PMAVTFSKEVGK
+2081 
-2093 LKNWNSGSG
+2093 
-2102 ENFWPWKETHD
+2102 
-2113 LHLEPLLLAL
+2113 
-2123 VSFICEIL
+2123 
-2131 MCLYLNILNNFFKN
+2131 
-2145 APKTSDQTL
+2145 
-2154 FVFDASDLHETCKCC
+2154 
-2169 SVDNMFEIAAPD
+2169 
-2181 VLGSSAFSVFRRNI
+2181 
-2195 ILFLFFFSY
+2195 
-2204 DMMTGD
+2204 
-2210 IFWFGGHPKNISLTL
+2210 
-2225 SLLSQV
+2225 
-2231 SFPSLHLGMLG
+2231 
-2242 RFPLKM
+2242 
-2248 KRCGQCF
+2248 

>member
-1 CEQPLPNSPKQDFQF
+1 CMDETENPLPNCLKQDFQF

-64 LMQKQPGE
+64 LMQKQLGE
-72 DPNKIVESIQ
+72 DPNKIVENIQ

-88 KFPMQHLA
+88 KFPVQHLA

-152 DLKWNPASPTMVA
+152 DLKWNPASATMVA
-165 VCLSDGSISV
+165 ICLSDGSISV

-247 IGTYV
+247 ISTYV

-401 INQNPGVKSLIVTPE
+401 INQNPGVRSLIVTPE
-416 PLQVAGERAP
+416 PLQLAGERVP
-426 KAAGSAA
+426 KAAGD
-433 TSPTTTPTS
+433 PTTPPTS
-442 LKPDTAPAAAPTVPT
+442 LKPDTAPAVAPTVPT

-491 FATDASKQGQTPA
+491 FATDASKQAQTPA

-526 AGSTTAAPATSFPFG
+526 VGSTTTAPATSFPFG
-541 SMNFKPAADSSP
+541 SLNFKPAADSSS

-576 VNLNEKFSA
+576 ANLNEKFSA

-610 TAPVGSLSQSM
+610 TAPGGSLSQST

-636 VPATVARP
+636 VPATGR
-644 AQNPPSASLVQKT
+644 NIC
-657 AKVTPSAAKPSSAQG
+657 SSPCCVFSG
-672 KSALPSTALEKQTH
+672 CPFFHLALQ
-686 QWKESDPVIAGIREE
+686 

-730 LLRTE
+730 MLRTE

-757 SILKTALLEGFAGV
+757 SILKTTLLEGFAGV

-822 VLDLEWDRHL
+822 VLDLEWDQHL

-887 VPSDSP
+887 VPSDAP

-979 SVSQSLENDDCQAV
+979 SVSQSLENDDSQAV

-1005 RHAPVVRTPSVQP
+1005 RHAPVVRTPSIQP

-1024 PSFGKQHLSLVPAS
+1024 PSFGKPHLSLGTLSSKPMPTS

-1080 RQMAANQSPDH
+1080 RQMAANQSP
-1091 LYLTLQPR
+1091 
-1099 QSIKFWQLLLQI
+1099 
-1111 KLSSSMKS
+1111 
-1119 QTPPSS
+1119 
-1125 VCAPSPMVSTAAP
+1125 AVSTSLTESTLKNVPQVVNVRELNAALL
-1138 TSSGNKISGQG
+1138 SG
-1149 TVKTVTAVSSTV
+1149 
-1161 TSVQATTSQLNKTSL
+1161 
-1176 FSSAGPV
+1176 
-1183 FNFGGVTSAASS
+1183 
-1195 QAPASLAP
+1195 
-1203 SQAPAKESA
+1203 
-1212 QPDSFLFAGSSKLGA
+1212 
-1227 IPEASSF
+1227 ASSF
-1234 VFGSHKPAG
+1234 VFGSHKPAS
-1243 APGGVVGSSSS
+1243 APGGVVGGSSS

-1286 DHLFQGSLAGETLG
+1286 DHLFQGNLAGETLG

-1313 AKTTSKAPSTSA
+1313 SKTISKAPPTSV

-1333 STISSGFSFTAPLTL
+1333 STISSGFNFTAPLTL
-1348 GKAGEAASTSP
+1348 GKAGEAASTSVTSAGSSSLSVSTSATGSLFGNVQLTSTGSSGVFNLGSSGGSKPTFSFGIQQTNSMSTSTSAPSTLPASASLSFGGFSSSSQTAVPAATSTKSAGDAKLPPGSEKTSENEAGVAGSSPAVPQP

-1373 QATAGDTVPEGSG
+1373 QATAGDAVPEGCG
-1386 TTVAPPAPEPVAAP
+1386 TTVAPPAPDPVAAP

-1411 PAVSTATPADQNV
+1411 AAVSTAAPPDQNV

-1453 TGVQSAAVGA
+1453 TGVQSPAVGA

-1507 QLPAGTTASSPFGQ
+1507 QLP

-1530 TATTQAA
+1530 TATSQAA
-1537 TSAFGA
+1537 TSGFGA

-1597 ASSSGNVFGAS
+1597 ASSSGNVFGAP

-1636 VFGQSSGFGQGGS
+1636 VFGQSTGFGQGGS

-1688 TGGTPS
+1688 TGGTVFGQPS

-1775 GGGSVASQGFGFST
+1775 GGGSVASQGFGFSS

-1845 SAGGFGF
+1845 SAGGFG
-1852 GGTSN
+1852 
-1857 NTASFGTL
+1857 
-1865 ANQNTPTFGSLSQQG
+1865 
-1880 TGFGTQSSGF
+1880 
-1890 SAFGTGGGGFGFGSP
+1890 
-1905 NTLTLSSALP
+1905 
-1915 LPGWIPS
+1915 
-1922 SKFPKLC
+1922 
-1929 SPVRW
+1929 
-1934 REHGSLQMAGSR
+1934 
-1946 ISTIISSQ
+1946 
-1954 CVLLQAQVKEAGNT
+1954 
-1968 YLPLDLVDGEA
+1968 
-1979 RDILNSSCSSCIHE
+1979 
-1993 KRFCLFL
+1993 
-2000 CNTCSCSILNYFI
+2000 
-2013 WLDVFCGGRVY
+2013 
-2024 YLSASRAGCVLSSAF
+2024 
-2039 SCPSLAYP
+2039 
-2047 REKLHAETESCV
+2047 
-2059 SQRLGGEIG
+2059 
-2068 NYLGR
+2068 
-2073 SWQRAEHV
+2073 
-2081 PMAVTFSKEVGK
+2081 
-2093 LKNWNSGSG
+2093 
-2102 ENFWPWKETHD
+2102 
-2113 LHLEPLLLAL
+2113 
-2123 VSFICEIL
+2123 
-2131 MCLYLNILNNFFKN
+2131 
-2145 APKTSDQTL
+2145 
-2154 FVFDASDLHETCKCC
+2154 
-2169 SVDNMFEIAAPD
+2169 
-2181 VLGSSAFSVFRRNI
+2181 
-2195 ILFLFFFSY
+2195 
-2204 DMMTGD
+2204 
-2210 IFWFGGHPKNISLTL
+2210 
-2225 SLLSQV
+2225 
-2231 SFPSLHLGMLG
+2231 
-2242 RFPLKM
+2242 
-2248 KRCGQCF
+2248 